1 MNQIFPSP
9 LRLPVSLLLGLTL
22 ALAGWELAG
31 QLSVARWLATLLS
44 PDLTDTSQAVVHFSW
59 LPRLA
64 ICLLAG
70 AALGLAGTLMQ
81 QVLRNPLASPTTLGV
96 ASGAQ
101 LALMMVTLFAPSWLL
116 LGREW
121 IAMAGGCLAMGLVF
135 ALAWRHQLNP
145 VVIVFA
151 GLVINLYL
159 AAISMGLLLF
169 FQEELKG
176 LLVWGSGSLVQNSWS
191 GVSYLLPR
199 LLLAVVLAAVLVRPL
214 AVLELDDASARSLG
228 VSLQHLRF
236 AGLGLAVFVTACVV
250 SVVGL
255 IGFIGLAAPAL
266 VRLLGVRKLAL
277 RLLWAPLLGALLL
290 AATDLLLQSL
300 SRSGSVLIPT
310 GAMTALLGAPLLLW
324 LIPRLGIKSG
334 TPKAN
339 AALLVARHP
348 APARLVGLMLMG
360 LVVAV
365 MASLLFGQGIDGW
378 HWPSWLRWQA
388 QLEWRLP
395 RTLAAGAAGMLLALA
410 GTLLQRV
417 SSNPMASPELLG
429 VSGGTFMGVIA
440 TALLLPALPLPMMLA
455 GGLLGAFGCLL
466 LLLLVNRSHGFQP
479 ERLLVNRSH
488 GFQPERL
495 LLSGIAITALFEP
508 LQAIAL
514 ANGDLRVQQLL
525 SWMSGSTYYVTLP
538 IAGGLVVLA
547 LTLLAACLLLSRWL
561 DLLPMGPAVAA
572 ALGIRLNRA
581 QLAILLLVA
590 VLTASATLV
599 VGPLS
604 FVGLLAPH
612 MAKLM
617 GLVRARWHL
626 LGAAVSGALLM
637 VSADWIGQQ
646 ILFPQEVPVGLVSTL
661 LGGAYFM
668 WCLRRL

>member
-1 MNQIFPSP
+1 MKHIFPSP
-9 LRLPVSLLLGLTL
+9 LQRPTSILLGLTL
-22 ALAGWELAG
+22 SLACWELAR
-31 QLSVARWLATLLS
+31 QLPGALWWQTLFAPNLDDAR
-44 PDLTDTSQAVVHFSW
+44 QAVVHFSW
-59 LPRLA
+59 LPRLTVT
-64 ICLLAG
+64 LLAG

-121 IAMAGGCLAMGLVF
+121 IAMAGGSLAMALVF
-135 ALAWRHQLNP
+135 ALAWRRQLNP

-176 LLVWGSGSLVQNSWS
+176 LLVWGSGSLAQNSWN

-199 LLLAVVLAAVLVRPL
+199 LLVAGGLAAVLVRPL

-228 VSLQHLRF
+228 VSLQSLRL

-255 IGFIGLAAPAL
+255 IGFIGLAAPAM
-266 VRLLGVRKLAL
+266 VRLLGIRQLGQ
-277 RLLWAPLLGALLL
+277 RLLWAPVLGALLL
-290 AATDLLLQSL
+290 AATDLLLQSV
-300 SRSGSVLIPT
+300 SRFWPMLIPT

-324 LIPRLGIKSG
+324 LIPRLSLKSG
-334 TPKAN
+334 TPKASTV
-339 AALLVARHP
+339 LLVARHP
-348 APARLVGLMLMG
+348 APTRLITLLLLGLG
-360 LVVAV
+360 LAIIG
-365 MASLLFGQGIDGW
+365 SLLFGQGMHGW
-378 HWPSWLRWQA
+378 SWPSWLRWQA

-395 RTLAAGAAGMLLALA
+395 RTLAAGAAGILLALA

-417 SSNPMASPELLG
+417 SNNPMASPELLG

-440 TALLLPALPLPMMLA
+440 TALLLPALPLPMMLL

-466 LLLLVNRSHGFQP
+466 LLVLVNRKHGFQP
-479 ERLLVNRSH
+479 ERI
-488 GFQPERL
+488 

-514 ANGDLRVQQLL
+514 ANGDMRVQQLL

-538 IAGGLVVLA
+538 VAYGLVMLAVLM
-547 LTLLAACLLLSRWL
+547 LAACLLISRWL
-561 DLLPMGPAVAA
+561 DLLPMGPALAT

-626 LGAAVSGALLM
+626 LGAAASGALLM

-646 ILFPQEVPVGLVSTL
+646 ILFPQDVPVGLVSTL

>member
-1 MNQIFPSP
+1 MRSSLSSP
-9 LRLPVSLLLGLTL
+9 LLRPGLCLLVLTLGL
-22 ALAGWELAG
+22 ACAELAR
-31 QLSVARWLATLLS
+31 QLPGALWWQALFSPELDDAR
-44 PDLTDTSQAVVHFSW
+44 QAVVHFSW

-101 LALMMVTLFAPSWLL
+101 LALMMVTLLAPSWLL
-116 LGREW
+116 IGREW
-121 IAMAGGCLAMGLVF
+121 IAMAGGSLAMGLVF
-135 ALAWRHQLNP
+135 ALAWRRQLNP

-176 LLVWGSGSLVQNSWS
+176 LLVWGSGSLAQNSWS
-191 GVSYLLPR
+191 GVGYLLPR
-199 LLLAVVLAAVLVRPL
+199 LLLAAMLAAVLVRPL

-228 VSLQHLRF
+228 VSLKHLRF
-236 AGLGLAVFVTACVV
+236 TGLGLAVFITACVV

-255 IGFIGLAAPAL
+255 IGFIGLAAPAM
-266 VRLLGVRKLAL
+266 VRLLGVRKLAQ
-277 RLLWAPLLGALLL
+277 RLLWAPILGALLL
-290 AATDLLLQSL
+290 AATDLLLQTL
-300 SRSGSVLIPT
+300 SRFWPVLIPT

-324 LIPRLGIKSG
+324 LIPRLGIKQSA
-334 TPKAN
+334 PKAN
-339 AALLVARHP
+339 SSLLLARHP
-348 APARLVGLMLMG
+348 APTRLVGLMVLG
-360 LVVAV
+360 LAAAV
-365 MASLLFGQGIDGW
+365 IASLLFGQGMGGW
-378 HWPSWLRWQA
+378 GWPSWLRWQA

-395 RTLAAGAAGMLLALA
+395 RTLAAGAAGVLLALA

-417 SSNPMASPELLG
+417 SNNPMASPELLG

-440 TALLLPALPLPMMLA
+440 AALLLPALPLPMMLL
-455 GGLLGAFGCLL
+455 GGLVGAFACLL
-466 LLLLVNRSHGFQP
+466 LLVLINRRNGFQP
-479 ERLLVNRSH
+479 ERI
-488 GFQPERL
+488 

-525 SWMSGSTYYVTLP
+525 SWMSGSTYYVTQPVAL
-538 IAGGLVVLA
+538 ALVVLA
-547 LTLLAACLLLSRWL
+547 LLMLAACLLASRWL
-561 DLLPMGPAVAA
+561 DLMPMGPAVAT
-572 ALGIRLNRA
+572 ALGIHLGRA
-581 QLAILLLVA
+581 QLTILLLVA
-590 VLTASATLV
+590 VLTASATMV
-599 VGPLS
+599 IGPLS
-604 FVGLLAPH
+604 FAGLLAPH
-612 MAKLM
+612 LARLM

-626 LGAAVSGALLM
+626 LGAAGCGALLM

>member
-1 MNQIFPSP
+1 MSSSLSSP
-9 LRLPVSLLLGLTL
+9 LLRPGLCLLVLTLGL
-22 ALAGWELAG
+22 ACAELAR
-31 QLSVARWLATLLS
+31 QLPGALWWQALFSPELDDAR
-44 PDLTDTSQAVVHFSW
+44 QAVVHFSW

-101 LALMMVTLFAPSWLL
+101 LALMMVTLLAPSWLL
-116 LGREW
+116 IGREW
-121 IAMAGGCLAMGLVF
+121 IAMAGGSLAMGLVF
-135 ALAWRHQLNP
+135 ALAWRRQLNP

-176 LLVWGSGSLVQNSWS
+176 LLVWGSGSLAQNSWS
-191 GVSYLLPR
+191 GVGYLLPR
-199 LLLAVVLAAVLVRPL
+199 LLLAAMLAAVLVRPL

-228 VSLQHLRF
+228 VSLKHLRF
-236 AGLGLAVFVTACVV
+236 AGLGLAVFITACVV

-255 IGFIGLAAPAL
+255 IGFIGLAAPAM
-266 VRLLGVRKLAL
+266 VRLLGVRKLAQ
-277 RLLWAPLLGALLL
+277 RLLWAPILGALLL
-290 AATDLLLQSL
+290 AATDLLLQTL
-300 SRSGSVLIPT
+300 SRFWPVLIPT

-324 LIPRLGIKSG
+324 LIPRLGIKQSA
-334 TPKAN
+334 PKAN
-339 AALLVARHP
+339 SSLLLARHP
-348 APARLVGLMLMG
+348 APTRLVGLMVLG
-360 LVVAV
+360 LAAAV
-365 MASLLFGQGIDGW
+365 IASLLFGQGMDGW
-378 HWPSWLRWQA
+378 GWPSWLRWQA

-395 RTLAAGAAGMLLALA
+395 RTLAAGAAGVLLALA

-417 SSNPMASPELLG
+417 SNNPMASPELLG

-440 TALLLPALPLPMMLA
+440 AALLLPALPLPMMLL
-455 GGLLGAFGCLL
+455 GGLVGAFACLL
-466 LLLLVNRSHGFQP
+466 LLVLINRRNGFQP
-479 ERLLVNRSH
+479 ERI
-488 GFQPERL
+488 

-525 SWMSGSTYYVTLP
+525 SWMSGSTYYVTQPVAL
-538 IAGGLVVLA
+538 ALVVLA
-547 LTLLAACLLLSRWL
+547 LLMLAACLLASRWL
-561 DLLPMGPAVAA
+561 DLMPMGPAVAT
-572 ALGIRLNRA
+572 ALGIRLSRA
-581 QLAILLLVA
+581 QLTILLLVA
-590 VLTASATLV
+590 VLTASATMV
-599 VGPLS
+599 IGPLS
-604 FVGLLAPH
+604 FAGLLAPH
-612 MAKLM
+612 LARLM

-626 LGAAVSGALLM
+626 LGAAGCGALLM

>member
-1 MNQIFPSP
+1 MNH
-9 LRLPVSLLLGLTL
+9 LLTASLLRPGLCLLLLTGV
-22 ALAGWELAG
+22 LAGWDLAH
-31 QLSVARWLATLLS
+31 QLPDAPWWQAIFSPNLDDAR
-44 PDLTDTSQAVVHFSW
+44 QAVIHFSW
-59 LPRLA
+59 LPRLVV
-64 ICLLAG
+64 CLLAG

-116 LGREW
+116 IGREW
-121 IAMAGGCLAMGLVF
+121 IAMAGGSLAMALVF
-135 ALAWRHQLNP
+135 ALAWRRQLNP

-176 LLVWGSGSLVQNSWS
+176 LLVWGSGSLAQNSWS

-199 LLLAVVLAAVLVRPL
+199 LLVAVVLAALLVRPL

-228 VSLQHLRF
+228 VSLKQLRF
-236 AGLGLAVFVTACVV
+236 AGLGLAVFITACVV

-255 IGFIGLAAPAL
+255 IGFIGLAAPVM
-266 VRLLGVRKLAL
+266 VRMLGVRQLGL
-277 RLLWAPLLGALLL
+277 RLLWAPVLGALLL

-300 SRSGSVLIPT
+300 TRFWPVLIPT

-324 LIPRLGIKSG
+324 LIPRLSFKA
-334 TPKAN
+334 TPRATVG
-339 AALLVARHP
+339 LVVARHP
-348 APARLVGLMLMG
+348 APARFIAILVAG
-360 LVVAV
+360 LVVV
-365 MASLLFGQGIDGW
+365 MLASLLFGQGMNGW
-378 HWPSWLRWQA
+378 GWPSWFRWQA

-395 RTLAAGAAGMLLALA
+395 RALAAGAAGVLLALA

-417 SSNPMASPELLG
+417 SNNSMASPELLG

-440 TALLLPALPLPMMLA
+440 TALLLPALPLPMMLL
-455 GGLLGAFGCLL
+455 GGLIGAFGCLL
-466 LLLLVNRSHGFQP
+466 LLVLVNRKHGFQP
-479 ERLLVNRSH
+479 ERI
-488 GFQPERL
+488 

-525 SWMSGSTYYVTLP
+525 SWMSGSTYYVTP
-538 IAGGLVVLA
+538 PVAYGLTGLA
-547 LTLLAACLLLSRWL
+547 LLMLAACLLVSRWL
-561 DLLPMGPAVAA
+561 DLMPMGPAVAT

-581 QLAILLLVA
+581 QLIILLLVA
-590 VLTASATLV
+590 VLTASATMV
-599 VGPLS
+599 IGPLS
-604 FVGLLAPH
+604 FAGLLAPH

-626 LGAAVSGALLM
+626 LGAAGCGALLM
-637 VSADWIGQQ
+637 VLADWVGQQ

>member
-1 MNQIFPSP
+1 MRSSLSSP
-9 LRLPVSLLLGLTL
+9 LLRPGLCLLVLTLGL
-22 ALAGWELAG
+22 ACAELAR
-31 QLSVARWLATLLS
+31 QLPGALWWQALFSPELDDAR
-44 PDLTDTSQAVVHFSW
+44 QAVVHFSW

-101 LALMMVTLFAPSWLL
+101 LALMMVTLLAPSWLL
-116 LGREW
+116 IGREW
-121 IAMAGGCLAMGLVF
+121 IAMAGGSLAMGLVF
-135 ALAWRHQLNP
+135 ALAWRRQLNP

-176 LLVWGSGSLVQNSWS
+176 LLVWGSGSLAQNSWS
-191 GVSYLLPR
+191 GVGYLLPR
-199 LLLAVVLAAVLVRPL
+199 LLLAAMLAAVLVRPL

-228 VSLQHLRF
+228 VSLKHLRF
-236 AGLGLAVFVTACVV
+236 AGLGLAVFITACVV

-255 IGFIGLAAPAL
+255 IGFIGLAAPAM
-266 VRLLGVRKLAL
+266 VRLLGVRKLAQ
-277 RLLWAPLLGALLL
+277 RLLWAPILGALLL
-290 AATDLLLQSL
+290 AATDLLLQTL
-300 SRSGSVLIPT
+300 SRFWPVLIPT

-324 LIPRLGIKSG
+324 LIPRLGIKQSA
-334 TPKAN
+334 PKAN
-339 AALLVARHP
+339 SSLLLARHP
-348 APARLVGLMLMG
+348 APTRLVGLMVLG
-360 LVVAV
+360 LAAAV
-365 MASLLFGQGIDGW
+365 IASLLFGQGMGGW
-378 HWPSWLRWQA
+378 GWPSWLRWQA

-395 RTLAAGAAGMLLALA
+395 RTLAAGAAGVLLALA

-417 SSNPMASPELLG
+417 SNNPMASPELLG

-440 TALLLPALPLPMMLA
+440 AALLLPALPLPMMLL
-455 GGLLGAFGCLL
+455 GGLVGAFACLL
-466 LLLLVNRSHGFQP
+466 LLVLINRRNGFQP
-479 ERLLVNRSH
+479 ERI
-488 GFQPERL
+488 

-525 SWMSGSTYYVTLP
+525 SWMSGSTYYVTQPVAL
-538 IAGGLVVLA
+538 ALVVLA
-547 LTLLAACLLLSRWL
+547 LLMLAACLLVSRWL
-561 DLLPMGPAVAA
+561 DLMPMGPAVAT
-572 ALGIRLNRA
+572 ALGIHLGRA
-581 QLAILLLVA
+581 QLTILLLVA
-590 VLTASATLV
+590 VLTASATMV
-599 VGPLS
+599 IGPLS
-604 FVGLLAPH
+604 FAGLLAPH
-612 MAKLM
+612 LARLM

-626 LGAAVSGALLM
+626 LGAAGCGALLM

-646 ILFPQEVPVGLVSTL
+646 ILFPLEVPVGLVSTL

>member
-1 MNQIFPSP
+1 MRSSLSSP
-9 LRLPVSLLLGLTL
+9 LLRPGLCLLVLTLGL
-22 ALAGWELAG
+22 ACAELAR
-31 QLSVARWLATLLS
+31 QLPGALWWQALFSPELDDAR
-44 PDLTDTSQAVVHFSW
+44 QAVVHFSW

-101 LALMMVTLFAPSWLL
+101 LALMMVTLLAPSWLL
-116 LGREW
+116 IGREW
-121 IAMAGGCLAMGLVF
+121 IAMAGGSLAMGLVF
-135 ALAWRHQLNP
+135 ALAWRRQLNP

-176 LLVWGSGSLVQNSWS
+176 LLVWGSGSLAQNSWI
-191 GVSYLLPR
+191 GVGYLLPR
-199 LLLAVVLAAVLVRPL
+199 LLLAAMLAAVLVRPL

-228 VSLQHLRF
+228 VSLKHLRL

-255 IGFIGLAAPAL
+255 IGFIGLAAPAM
-266 VRLLGVRKLAL
+266 VRLLGVRKLAQ
-277 RLLWAPLLGALLL
+277 RLLWAPILGALLL
-290 AATDLLLQSL
+290 AATDLLLQTL
-300 SRSGSVLIPT
+300 SRFWPVLIPT

-324 LIPRLGIKSG
+324 LIPRLGIKQSA
-334 TPKAN
+334 PKAN
-339 AALLVARHP
+339 SSLQLARHP
-348 APARLVGLMLMG
+348 APTRLVGLMVLG
-360 LVVAV
+360 LAAAV
-365 MASLLFGQGIDGW
+365 IASLLFGQGMGGW
-378 HWPSWLRWQA
+378 GWPSWLRWQA

-395 RTLAAGAAGMLLALA
+395 RTLAAGAAGVLLALA

-417 SSNPMASPELLG
+417 SNNPMASPELLG

-440 TALLLPALPLPMMLA
+440 AALLLPALPLPMMLL
-455 GGLLGAFGCLL
+455 GGLVGAFACLL
-466 LLLLVNRSHGFQP
+466 LLVLINRRNGFQP
-479 ERLLVNRSH
+479 ERI
-488 GFQPERL
+488 

-525 SWMSGSTYYVTLP
+525 SWMSGSTYYVTQPVAL
-538 IAGGLVVLA
+538 ALVVLA
-547 LTLLAACLLLSRWL
+547 LLMLAACLLVSRWL
-561 DLLPMGPAVAA
+561 DLMPMGPAVAT
-572 ALGIRLNRA
+572 ALGIHLGRA
-581 QLAILLLVA
+581 QLTILLLVA
-590 VLTASATLV
+590 VLTASATMV
-599 VGPLS
+599 IGPLS
-604 FVGLLAPH
+604 FAGLLAPH
-612 MAKLM
+612 LARLM

-626 LGAAVSGALLM
+626 LGAAGCGALLM

>member
-1 MNQIFPSP
+1 MSSSLSSP
-9 LRLPVSLLLGLTL
+9 LLRPGLCLLVLTLGL
-22 ALAGWELAG
+22 ACAELAR
-31 QLSVARWLATLLS
+31 QLPGALWWQALFSPELDDAR
-44 PDLTDTSQAVVHFSW
+44 QAVVHFSW

-101 LALMMVTLFAPSWLL
+101 LALMMVTLLAPSWLL
-116 LGREW
+116 IGREW
-121 IAMAGGCLAMGLVF
+121 IAMAGGSLAMGLVF
-135 ALAWRHQLNP
+135 ALAWRRQLNP

-176 LLVWGSGSLVQNSWS
+176 LLVWGSGSLAQNSWS
-191 GVSYLLPR
+191 GVGYLLPR
-199 LLLAVVLAAVLVRPL
+199 LLLAAMLAAVLVRPL

-228 VSLQHLRF
+228 VSLKHLRF
-236 AGLGLAVFVTACVV
+236 AGLGLAVFITACVV

-255 IGFIGLAAPAL
+255 IGFIGLAAPAM
-266 VRLLGVRKLAL
+266 VRLLGVRKLAQ
-277 RLLWAPLLGALLL
+277 RLLWAPILGALLL
-290 AATDLLLQSL
+290 AATDLLLQTL
-300 SRSGSVLIPT
+300 SRFWPVLIPT

-324 LIPRLGIKSG
+324 LIPRLGIKQSA
-334 TPKAN
+334 PKAN
-339 AALLVARHP
+339 SSLLLARHP
-348 APARLVGLMLMG
+348 APTRLVGLMVLG
-360 LVVAV
+360 LAAAV
-365 MASLLFGQGIDGW
+365 IASLLFGQGMGGW
-378 HWPSWLRWQA
+378 GWPSWLRWQA

-395 RTLAAGAAGMLLALA
+395 RTLAAGAAGVLLALA

-417 SSNPMASPELLG
+417 SNNPMASPELLG

-440 TALLLPALPLPMMLA
+440 AALLLPALPLPMMLL
-455 GGLLGAFGCLL
+455 GGLVGAFACLL
-466 LLLLVNRSHGFQP
+466 LLVLINRRNGFQP
-479 ERLLVNRSH
+479 ERI
-488 GFQPERL
+488 
-495 LLSGIAITALFEP
+495 LLSGIAITALLEP

-525 SWMSGSTYYVTLP
+525 SWMSGSTYYVTQPVAL
-538 IAGGLVVLA
+538 ALVVLA
-547 LTLLAACLLLSRWL
+547 LLMLAACLLASRWL
-561 DLLPMGPAVAA
+561 DLMPMGPAVAT
-572 ALGIRLNRA
+572 ALGIHLGRA
-581 QLAILLLVA
+581 QLTILLLVA
-590 VLTASATLV
+590 VLTASATMV
-599 VGPLS
+599 IGPLS
-604 FVGLLAPH
+604 FAGLLAPH
-612 MAKLM
+612 LARLM

-626 LGAAVSGALLM
+626 LGAAGCGALLM

-646 ILFPQEVPVGLVSTL
+646 ILFPQEVPVGVVSTL

>member
-1 MNQIFPSP
+1 MKHLFPSP
-9 LRLPVSLLLGLTL
+9 LQRPTLILLGLTL
-22 ALAGWELAG
+22 SLACWELAR
-31 QLSVARWLATLLS
+31 QLPGALWWQTLFAPNLDDAR
-44 PDLTDTSQAVVHFSW
+44 QAVVHFSW
-59 LPRLA
+59 LPRLTVT
-64 ICLLAG
+64 LLAG

-121 IAMAGGCLAMGLVF
+121 IAMAGGSLAMALVF
-135 ALAWRHQLNP
+135 ALSWRRQLNP

-176 LLVWGSGSLVQNSWS
+176 LLVWGSGSLAQNSWS
-191 GVSYLLPR
+191 GVHYLLPR
-199 LLLAVVLAAVLVRPL
+199 LLVAVGLAAALVRPL

-228 VSLQHLRF
+228 VSLQHLRL

-255 IGFIGLAAPAL
+255 IGFIGLAAPAM
-266 VRLLGVRKLAL
+266 VRLLGIRQLGQ
-277 RLLWAPLLGALLL
+277 RLLWAPVLGALLL
-290 AATDLLLQSL
+290 AVTDLLLQSV
-300 SRSGSVLIPT
+300 SRFWPMLIPT

-324 LIPRLGIKSG
+324 LIPRLSLKSG
-334 TPKAN
+334 TPKASTG
-339 AALLVARHP
+339 LLVARHP
-348 APARLVGLMLMG
+348 APTRLITLLLLGLG
-360 LVVAV
+360 LAIIG
-365 MASLLFGQGIDGW
+365 SLLFGQGMHGW
-378 HWPSWLRWQA
+378 SWPSWLRWQA

-395 RTLAAGAAGMLLALA
+395 RTLAAGAAGVLLALA

-417 SSNPMASPELLG
+417 SNNPMASPELLG

-440 TALLLPALPLPMMLA
+440 TALLLPALPLPMMLL
-455 GGLLGAFGCLL
+455 GGLIGAFGCLL
-466 LLLLVNRSHGFQP
+466 LLVLVNRKHGFQP
-479 ERLLVNRSH
+479 ERI
-488 GFQPERL
+488 

-514 ANGDLRVQQLL
+514 ANGDMRVQQLL

-538 IAGGLVVLA
+538 VAYGLVGLAVLM
-547 LTLLAACLLLSRWL
+547 LAACLLISRWL
-561 DLLPMGPAVAA
+561 DLLPMGPALAT

-626 LGAAVSGALLM
+626 LGAAASGALLM

-646 ILFPQEVPVGLVSTL
+646 ILFPQDVPVGLVSTL

>member
-1 MNQIFPSP
+1 MSSSLSSP
-9 LRLPVSLLLGLTL
+9 LLRPGLCLLVLTLGL
-22 ALAGWELAG
+22 ACAELAR
-31 QLSVARWLATLLS
+31 QLPGALWWQALFSPELDDAR
-44 PDLTDTSQAVVHFSW
+44 QAVVHFSW

-101 LALMMVTLFAPSWLL
+101 LALMMVTLLAPSWLL
-116 LGREW
+116 IGREW
-121 IAMAGGCLAMGLVF
+121 IAMAGGSLAMGLVF
-135 ALAWRHQLNP
+135 ALAWRRQLNP

-176 LLVWGSGSLVQNSWS
+176 LLVWGSGSLAQNSWS
-191 GVSYLLPR
+191 GVGYLLPR
-199 LLLAVVLAAVLVRPL
+199 LLLAAMLAVVLVRPL

-228 VSLQHLRF
+228 VSLKHLRF
-236 AGLGLAVFVTACVV
+236 AGLGLAVFITACVV

-255 IGFIGLAAPAL
+255 IGFIGLAAPAM
-266 VRLLGVRKLAL
+266 VRLLGVRKLAQ
-277 RLLWAPLLGALLL
+277 RLLWALILGALLL
-290 AATDLLLQSL
+290 AATDLLLQTL
-300 SRSGSVLIPT
+300 SRFWPVLIPT

-324 LIPRLGIKSG
+324 LIPRLGIKQSA
-334 TPKAN
+334 PKAN
-339 AALLVARHP
+339 SSLLLARHP
-348 APARLVGLMLMG
+348 APTRLVGLMVLG
-360 LVVAV
+360 LAAAV
-365 MASLLFGQGIDGW
+365 IASLLFGQGMGGW

-395 RTLAAGAAGMLLALA
+395 RTLAAGAAGVLLALA

-417 SSNPMASPELLG
+417 SNNPMASPELLG

-440 TALLLPALPLPMMLA
+440 AALLLPALPLPMMLL
-455 GGLLGAFGCLL
+455 GGLVGAFACLL
-466 LLLLVNRSHGFQP
+466 LLVLINRRNGFQP
-479 ERLLVNRSH
+479 ERI
-488 GFQPERL
+488 

-525 SWMSGSTYYVTLP
+525 SWMSGSTYYVTQPVAL
-538 IAGGLVVLA
+538 ALVVLA
-547 LTLLAACLLLSRWL
+547 LLMLAACLLVSRWL
-561 DLLPMGPAVAA
+561 DLMPMGPAVAT
-572 ALGIRLNRA
+572 ALGIHLGRA
-581 QLAILLLVA
+581 QLTILLLVA
-590 VLTASATLV
+590 VLTASATMV
-599 VGPLS
+599 IGPLS
-604 FVGLLAPH
+604 FAGLLAPH
-612 MAKLM
+612 LARLM

-626 LGAAVSGALLM
+626 LGAAGCGALLM

>member
-1 MNQIFPSP
+1 MSSSLSSP
-9 LRLPVSLLLGLTL
+9 LLRPGLCLLVLTLGLACT
-22 ALAGWELAG
+22 ELAR
-31 QLSVARWLATLLS
+31 QLPGALWWQALFSPELDDAR
-44 PDLTDTSQAVVHFSW
+44 QAVVHFSW

-101 LALMMVTLFAPSWLL
+101 LALMMVTLLAPSWLL
-116 LGREW
+116 IGREW
-121 IAMAGGCLAMGLVF
+121 IAMAGGSLAMGLVF
-135 ALAWRHQLNP
+135 ALAWRRQLNP

-176 LLVWGSGSLVQNSWS
+176 LLVWGSGSLAQNSWS
-191 GVSYLLPR
+191 GVGYLLPR
-199 LLLAVVLAAVLVRPL
+199 LLLAAMLAAVLVRPL

-228 VSLQHLRF
+228 VSLKHLRL

-255 IGFIGLAAPAL
+255 IGFIGLAAPAM
-266 VRLLGVRKLAL
+266 VRLLGVRKLAQ
-277 RLLWAPLLGALLL
+277 RLLWAPILGALLL
-290 AATDLLLQSL
+290 AATDLLLQTL
-300 SRSGSVLIPT
+300 SWFWPVLIPT

-324 LIPRLGIKSG
+324 LIPRLGIKQSA
-334 TPKAN
+334 PKAN
-339 AALLVARHP
+339 SSLQLARHP
-348 APARLVGLMLMG
+348 APTRLVGLMVLG
-360 LVVAV
+360 LAAAV
-365 MASLLFGQGIDGW
+365 IASLLFGQGMGGW
-378 HWPSWLRWQA
+378 GWPSWLRWQA

-395 RTLAAGAAGMLLALA
+395 RTLAAGAAGVLLALA

-417 SSNPMASPELLG
+417 SNNPMASPELLG

-440 TALLLPALPLPMMLA
+440 AALLLPALPLPMMLL
-455 GGLLGAFGCLL
+455 GGLVGAFACLL
-466 LLLLVNRSHGFQP
+466 LLVLINRRNGFQP
-479 ERLLVNRSH
+479 ERI
-488 GFQPERL
+488 

-525 SWMSGSTYYVTLP
+525 SWMSGSTYYVTQPVAL
-538 IAGGLVVLA
+538 ALVVLA
-547 LTLLAACLLLSRWL
+547 LLMLAACLLVSRWL
-561 DLLPMGPAVAA
+561 DLMPMGPAVAT
-572 ALGIRLNRA
+572 ALGIHLGRA
-581 QLAILLLVA
+581 QLTILLLVA
-590 VLTASATLV
+590 VLTASATMV
-599 VGPLS
+599 IGPLS
-604 FVGLLAPH
+604 FAGLLAPH
-612 MAKLM
+612 LARLM

-626 LGAAVSGALLM
+626 LGAAGCGALLM

>member
-1 MNQIFPSP
+1 MRSSLSSP
-9 LRLPVSLLLGLTL
+9 LLRPGLCLLVLTLGL
-22 ALAGWELAG
+22 ACAELAR
-31 QLSVARWLATLLS
+31 QLPGALWWQALFSPELDDAR
-44 PDLTDTSQAVVHFSW
+44 QAVVHFSW

-101 LALMMVTLFAPSWLL
+101 LALMMVTLLAPSWLL
-116 LGREW
+116 IGREW
-121 IAMAGGCLAMGLVF
+121 IAMAGGSLAMGLVF
-135 ALAWRHQLNP
+135 ALAWRRQLNP

-176 LLVWGSGSLVQNSWS
+176 LLVWGSGSLAQNSWS
-191 GVSYLLPR
+191 GVGYLLPR
-199 LLLAVVLAAVLVRPL
+199 LLLAAMLAVVLVRPL

-228 VSLQHLRF
+228 VSLKHLRF

-255 IGFIGLAAPAL
+255 IGFIGLAAPAM
-266 VRLLGVRKLAL
+266 VRLLGVRKLAQ
-277 RLLWAPLLGALLL
+277 RLLWAPILGALLL
-290 AATDLLLQSL
+290 AATDLLLQTL
-300 SRSGSVLIPT
+300 SRFWPVLIPT

-324 LIPRLGIKSG
+324 LIPRLGIKQSA
-334 TPKAN
+334 PKAN
-339 AALLVARHP
+339 SSLLLARHP
-348 APARLVGLMLMG
+348 APTRLVGLMVLG
-360 LVVAV
+360 LAVAV
-365 MASLLFGQGIDGW
+365 IASLLFGQGMGGW
-378 HWPSWLRWQA
+378 GWPSWLRWQA

-395 RTLAAGAAGMLLALA
+395 RTLAAGAAGVLLALA

-417 SSNPMASPELLG
+417 SNNPMASPELLG

-440 TALLLPALPLPMMLA
+440 AALLLPALPLPMLLL
-455 GGLLGAFGCLL
+455 GGLVGAFACLL
-466 LLLLVNRSHGFQP
+466 LLVLINRRNGFQP
-479 ERLLVNRSH
+479 ERI
-488 GFQPERL
+488 

-525 SWMSGSTYYVTLP
+525 SWMSGSTYYVTQPVAL
-538 IAGGLVVLA
+538 ALVVLA
-547 LTLLAACLLLSRWL
+547 LLMLAACLLVSRWL
-561 DLLPMGPAVAA
+561 DLMPMGPAVAT
-572 ALGIRLNRA
+572 ALGIHLGRA
-581 QLAILLLVA
+581 QLTILLLVA
-590 VLTASATLV
+590 VLTASATMV
-599 VGPLS
+599 IGPLS
-604 FVGLLAPH
+604 FAGLLAPH
-612 MAKLM
+612 LARLM

-626 LGAAVSGALLM
+626 LGAAGCGALLM

>member
-1 MNQIFPSP
+1 MRSSLSSP
-9 LRLPVSLLLGLTL
+9 LLRPGLCLLVLTLGL
-22 ALAGWELAG
+22 ACAELAR
-31 QLSVARWLATLLS
+31 QLPGALWWQALFSPELDDAR
-44 PDLTDTSQAVVHFSW
+44 QAVVHFSW

-101 LALMMVTLFAPSWLL
+101 LALMMVTLLAPSWLL
-116 LGREW
+116 IGREW
-121 IAMAGGCLAMGLVF
+121 IAMAGGSLAMGLVF
-135 ALAWRHQLNP
+135 ALAWRRQLNP

-176 LLVWGSGSLVQNSWS
+176 LLVWGSGSLAQNSWS
-191 GVSYLLPR
+191 GVGYLLPR
-199 LLLAVVLAAVLVRPL
+199 LLLAAMLATVLVRPL

-228 VSLQHLRF
+228 VSLKHLRL
-236 AGLGLAVFVTACVV
+236 AGLGLAVFITACVV

-255 IGFIGLAAPAL
+255 IGFIGLAAPAM
-266 VRLLGVRKLAL
+266 VRLLGVRKLTQ
-277 RLLWAPLLGALLL
+277 RLLWAPILGALLL
-290 AATDLLLQSL
+290 AATDLLLQTL
-300 SRSGSVLIPT
+300 SRFWPVLIPT

-324 LIPRLGIKSG
+324 LIPRLGIKQSA
-334 TPKAN
+334 PKAN
-339 AALLVARHP
+339 SSLQLARHP
-348 APARLVGLMLMG
+348 APTRLVGLMVLG
-360 LVVAV
+360 LAAAV
-365 MASLLFGQGIDGW
+365 IASLLFGQGMGGW
-378 HWPSWLRWQA
+378 GWPSWLRWQA

-395 RTLAAGAAGMLLALA
+395 RTLAAGAAGVLLALA

-417 SSNPMASPELLG
+417 SNNPMASPELLG

-440 TALLLPALPLPMMLA
+440 AALLLPALPLPMMLL
-455 GGLLGAFGCLL
+455 GGLVGAFACLL
-466 LLLLVNRSHGFQP
+466 LLVLINRRNGFQP
-479 ERLLVNRSH
+479 ERI
-488 GFQPERL
+488 

-525 SWMSGSTYYVTLP
+525 SWMSGSTYYVTQPVAL
-538 IAGGLVVLA
+538 ALVVLA
-547 LTLLAACLLLSRWL
+547 LLMLAACLLVSRWL
-561 DLLPMGPAVAA
+561 DLMPMGPAVAT
-572 ALGIRLNRA
+572 ALGIHLGRA
-581 QLAILLLVA
+581 QLTILLLVA
-590 VLTASATLV
+590 VLTASATMV
-599 VGPLS
+599 IGPLS
-604 FVGLLAPH
+604 FAGLLAPH
-612 MAKLM
+612 LARLM

-626 LGAAVSGALLM
+626 LGAAGCGALLM

>member
-1 MNQIFPSP
+1 MRSSLSSP
-9 LRLPVSLLLGLTL
+9 LLRPGLCLLVLTLGL
-22 ALAGWELAG
+22 ACAELAR
-31 QLSVARWLATLLS
+31 QLPGALWWQALFSPELDDAR
-44 PDLTDTSQAVVHFSW
+44 QAVVHFSW

-101 LALMMVTLFAPSWLL
+101 LALMMVTLLAPSWLL
-116 LGREW
+116 IWREW
-121 IAMAGGCLAMGLVF
+121 IAMAGGSLAMGLVF
-135 ALAWRHQLNP
+135 ALAWRRQLNP

-169 FQEELKG
+169 FLEELKG
-176 LLVWGSGSLVQNSWS
+176 LLVWGSGSLAQNSWI
-191 GVSYLLPR
+191 GVGYLLPR
-199 LLLAVVLAAVLVRPL
+199 LLLAAMLAAVLVRPL

-228 VSLQHLRF
+228 VSLKHLRL

-255 IGFIGLAAPAL
+255 IGFIGLAAPAM
-266 VRLLGVRKLAL
+266 VRLLGVRKLAQ
-277 RLLWAPLLGALLL
+277 RLLWAPILGALLL
-290 AATDLLLQSL
+290 AATDLLLQTL
-300 SRSGSVLIPT
+300 SRFWPVLIPT

-324 LIPRLGIKSG
+324 LIPRLGIKQSA
-334 TPKAN
+334 PKAN
-339 AALLVARHP
+339 SSLQLARHP
-348 APARLVGLMLMG
+348 APTRLVGLMVLG
-360 LVVAV
+360 LAAAV
-365 MASLLFGQGIDGW
+365 IASLLFGQGMGGW
-378 HWPSWLRWQA
+378 GWPSWLRWQA

-395 RTLAAGAAGMLLALA
+395 RTLAAGAAGVLLALA

-417 SSNPMASPELLG
+417 SNNPMASPELLG

-440 TALLLPALPLPMMLA
+440 AALLLPALPLPMMLL
-455 GGLLGAFGCLL
+455 GGLVGAFACLL
-466 LLLLVNRSHGFQP
+466 LLVLVNRRNGFQP
-479 ERLLVNRSH
+479 ERI
-488 GFQPERL
+488 

-525 SWMSGSTYYVTLP
+525 SWMSGSTYYVTQPVAL
-538 IAGGLVVLA
+538 ALVVLA
-547 LTLLAACLLLSRWL
+547 LLMLAACLLVSRWL
-561 DLLPMGPAVAA
+561 DLMPMGPAVAT
-572 ALGIRLNRA
+572 ALGIHLGRA
-581 QLAILLLVA
+581 QLTILLLVA
-590 VLTASATLV
+590 VLTASATMV
-599 VGPLS
+599 IGPLS
-604 FVGLLAPH
+604 FAGLLAPH
-612 MAKLM
+612 LARLM

-626 LGAAVSGALLM
+626 LGAAGCGALLM

>member
-1 MNQIFPSP
+1 MSSSLSSP
-9 LRLPVSLLLGLTL
+9 LLRPGLCLLVLTLGL
-22 ALAGWELAG
+22 ACAELAR
-31 QLSVARWLATLLS
+31 QLPGALWWQALFSPELDDAR
-44 PDLTDTSQAVVHFSW
+44 QAVVHFSW

-101 LALMMVTLFAPSWLL
+101 LALMMVTLLAPSWLL
-116 LGREW
+116 IGREW
-121 IAMAGGCLAMGLVF
+121 IAMAGGSLAMGLVF
-135 ALAWRHQLNP
+135 ALAWRRQLNP

-176 LLVWGSGSLVQNSWS
+176 LLVWGSGSLAQNSWS
-191 GVSYLLPR
+191 GVGYLLPR
-199 LLLAVVLAAVLVRPL
+199 LLLAAMLAAVLVRPL

-228 VSLQHLRF
+228 VSLKHLRF
-236 AGLGLAVFVTACVV
+236 AGLGLAVFITACVV

-255 IGFIGLAAPAL
+255 IGFIGLAAPAM
-266 VRLLGVRKLAL
+266 VRLLGVRKLAQ
-277 RLLWAPLLGALLL
+277 RLLWAPILGALLL
-290 AATDLLLQSL
+290 AATDLLLQTL
-300 SRSGSVLIPT
+300 SRFWPVLIPT

-324 LIPRLGIKSG
+324 LIPRLGFKQSS
-334 TPKAN
+334 PKAN
-339 AALLVARHP
+339 SSLQLARHP
-348 APARLVGLMLMG
+348 APTRLVGLMVLG
-360 LVVAV
+360 LAAAV
-365 MASLLFGQGIDGW
+365 IASLLFGQGMGGW

-395 RTLAAGAAGMLLALA
+395 RTLAAGAAGVLLALA

-417 SSNPMASPELLG
+417 SNNPMASPELLG

-440 TALLLPALPLPMMLA
+440 AALLLPALPLPMMLL
-455 GGLLGAFGCLL
+455 GGLVGAFACLL
-466 LLLLVNRSHGFQP
+466 LLVLINRRNGFQP
-479 ERLLVNRSH
+479 ERI
-488 GFQPERL
+488 

-525 SWMSGSTYYVTLP
+525 SWMSGSTYYVTQPVAL
-538 IAGGLVVLA
+538 ALVVLA
-547 LTLLAACLLLSRWL
+547 LLMLAACLLVSRWL
-561 DLLPMGPAVAA
+561 DLMPMGPAVAT
-572 ALGIRLNRA
+572 ALGIHLGRA
-581 QLAILLLVA
+581 QLTILLLVA
-590 VLTASATLV
+590 VLTASATMV
-599 VGPLS
+599 IGPLS
-604 FVGLLAPH
+604 FAGLLAPH
-612 MAKLM
+612 LARLM

-626 LGAAVSGALLM
+626 LGAAGCGALLM

-668 WCLRRL
+668 WCLRRI

>member
-1 MNQIFPSP
+1 MSSSLSSP
-9 LRLPVSLLLGLTL
+9 LLRPGLCLLVLTLGL
-22 ALAGWELAG
+22 ACAELAR
-31 QLSVARWLATLLS
+31 QLPGALWWQALFSPELDDAR
-44 PDLTDTSQAVVHFSW
+44 QAVVHFSW

-101 LALMMVTLFAPSWLL
+101 LALMMVTLLAPSWLL
-116 LGREW
+116 IGREW
-121 IAMAGGCLAMGLVF
+121 IAMAGGSLAMGLVF
-135 ALAWRHQLNP
+135 ALAWRRQLNP

-176 LLVWGSGSLVQNSWS
+176 LLVWGSGSLAQNNWS
-191 GVSYLLPR
+191 GVGYLLPR
-199 LLLAVVLAAVLVRPL
+199 LLLAAMLAAVLVRPL

-228 VSLQHLRF
+228 VSLKHLRF
-236 AGLGLAVFVTACVV
+236 AGLGLAVFITACVV

-255 IGFIGLAAPAL
+255 IGFIGLAAPAM
-266 VRLLGVRKLAL
+266 VRLLGVRKLAQ
-277 RLLWAPLLGALLL
+277 RLLWAPILGALLL
-290 AATDLLLQSL
+290 AATDLLLQTL
-300 SRSGSVLIPT
+300 SRFWPVLIPT

-324 LIPRLGIKSG
+324 LIPRLGIKQSA
-334 TPKAN
+334 PKAN
-339 AALLVARHP
+339 SSLQLARHP
-348 APARLVGLMLMG
+348 APTRLVGLMVLG
-360 LVVAV
+360 LAAAV
-365 MASLLFGQGIDGW
+365 IASLLFGQGMGGW
-378 HWPSWLRWQA
+378 GWPSWLRWQA

-395 RTLAAGAAGMLLALA
+395 RTLAAGAAGVLLALA

-417 SSNPMASPELLG
+417 SNNPMASPELLG

-440 TALLLPALPLPMMLA
+440 AALLLPALPLPMMLL
-455 GGLLGAFGCLL
+455 GGLVGAFACLL
-466 LLLLVNRSHGFQP
+466 LLVLINRRNGFQP
-479 ERLLVNRSH
+479 ERI
-488 GFQPERL
+488 

-525 SWMSGSTYYVTLP
+525 SWMSGSTYYVTQPVAL
-538 IAGGLVVLA
+538 ALVVLA
-547 LTLLAACLLLSRWL
+547 LLMLAACLLVSRWL
-561 DLLPMGPAVAA
+561 DLMPMGPAVAT
-572 ALGIRLNRA
+572 ALGIHLGRA
-581 QLAILLLVA
+581 QLTILLLVA
-590 VLTASATLV
+590 VLTASATMV
-599 VGPLS
+599 IGPLS
-604 FVGLLAPH
+604 FAGLLAPH
-612 MAKLM
+612 LARLM

-626 LGAAVSGALLM
+626 LGAAGCGALLM

>member
-1 MNQIFPSP
+1 MKHIFPSP
-9 LRLPVSLLLGLTL
+9 LQRPTLILLGLTL
-22 ALAGWELAG
+22 SLACWELAR
-31 QLSVARWLATLLS
+31 QLPGALWWQTLFSPNLDDAR
-44 PDLTDTSQAVVHFSW
+44 QAVVHFSW
-59 LPRLA
+59 LPRLTVT
-64 ICLLAG
+64 LLAG
-70 AALGLAGTLMQ
+70 GALGLAGTLMQ

-101 LALMMVTLFAPSWLL
+101 LALMVVTLFAPSWLL

-121 IAMAGGCLAMGLVF
+121 IAMAGGSLAMALVF
-135 ALAWRHQLNP
+135 ALAWRRQLNP

-176 LLVWGSGSLVQNSWS
+176 LLVWGSGSLAQNSWS
-191 GVSYLLPR
+191 GVHYLLPR
-199 LLLAVVLAAVLVRPL
+199 LLVAGGLAAALVRPL

-228 VSLQHLRF
+228 VSLQSLRL

-255 IGFIGLAAPAL
+255 IGFIGLAAPAM
-266 VRLLGVRKLAL
+266 VRLLGIRQLGQ
-277 RLLWAPLLGALLL
+277 RLLWAPVLGALLL
-290 AATDLLLQSL
+290 AATDLLLQSV
-300 SRSGSVLIPT
+300 SRFWPMLIPT

-324 LIPRLGIKSG
+324 LIPRLSLKSG
-334 TPKAN
+334 TPKASTG
-339 AALLVARHP
+339 LLVARHP
-348 APARLVGLMLMG
+348 APTRLITLLLLGLG
-360 LVVAV
+360 LAIIG
-365 MASLLFGQGIDGW
+365 SLLFGQGMHGW
-378 HWPSWLRWQA
+378 SWPSWLRWQA

-395 RTLAAGAAGMLLALA
+395 RTLAAGAAGVLLALA

-417 SSNPMASPELLG
+417 SNNPMASPELLG

-440 TALLLPALPLPMMLA
+440 TALLLPALPLPMMLL
-455 GGLLGAFGCLL
+455 GGLIGAFGCLL
-466 LLLLVNRSHGFQP
+466 LLVLVNRKHGFQP
-479 ERLLVNRSH
+479 ERI
-488 GFQPERL
+488 

-514 ANGDLRVQQLL
+514 ANGDMRVQQLL

-538 IAGGLVVLA
+538 VAYGLVALAVLM
-547 LTLLAACLLLSRWL
+547 LAACLLISRWL
-561 DLLPMGPAVAA
+561 DLLPMGPALAT

-626 LGAAVSGALLM
+626 LGAAASGALLM

-646 ILFPQEVPVGLVSTL
+646 ILFPQDVPVGLVSTL

>member
-1 MNQIFPSP
+1 MSSSLSSP
-9 LRLPVSLLLGLTL
+9 LLRPGLCLLVLTLGLACAEL
-22 ALAGWELAG
+22 SRQLPGALWWQALFSPELDD
-31 QLSVARWLATLLS
+31 AR
-44 PDLTDTSQAVVHFSW
+44 QAVVHFSW

-101 LALMMVTLFAPSWLL
+101 LALMMVTLLAPSWLL
-116 LGREW
+116 IGREW
-121 IAMAGGCLAMGLVF
+121 IAMAGGSLAMGLVF
-135 ALAWRHQLNP
+135 ALAWRRQLNP

-176 LLVWGSGSLVQNSWS
+176 LLVWGSGSLAQNSWS
-191 GVSYLLPR
+191 GVGYLLPR
-199 LLLAVVLAAVLVRPL
+199 LLLAAMLAAVLVRPL

-228 VSLQHLRF
+228 VSLKHLRF
-236 AGLGLAVFVTACVV
+236 AGLGLAVFITACVV

-255 IGFIGLAAPAL
+255 IGFIGLAAPAM
-266 VRLLGVRKLAL
+266 VRLLGVRKLAQ
-277 RLLWAPLLGALLL
+277 RLLWAPILGALLL
-290 AATDLLLQSL
+290 AATDLLLQTL
-300 SRSGSVLIPT
+300 SRFWPVLIPT

-324 LIPRLGIKSG
+324 LIPRLGIKQSA
-334 TPKAN
+334 PKAN
-339 AALLVARHP
+339 SSLQLARHP
-348 APARLVGLMLMG
+348 APTRLVGLMVLG
-360 LVVAV
+360 LAAAV
-365 MASLLFGQGIDGW
+365 IASLLFGQGMGGW
-378 HWPSWLRWQA
+378 GWPSWLRWQV

-395 RTLAAGAAGMLLALA
+395 RTLAAGAAGVLLALA

-417 SSNPMASPELLG
+417 SNNPMASPELLG

-440 TALLLPALPLPMMLA
+440 VALLLPALPLPMMLL
-455 GGLLGAFGCLL
+455 GGLVGAFACLL
-466 LLLLVNRSHGFQP
+466 LLVLINRRNGFQP
-479 ERLLVNRSH
+479 ERI
-488 GFQPERL
+488 

-525 SWMSGSTYYVTLP
+525 SWMSGSTYYVTQPVAL
-538 IAGGLVVLA
+538 ALVVLA
-547 LTLLAACLLLSRWL
+547 LLMLAACLLVSRWL
-561 DLLPMGPAVAA
+561 DLMPMGPAVAT
-572 ALGIRLNRA
+572 ALGIHLGRA
-581 QLAILLLVA
+581 QLTILLLVA
-590 VLTASATLV
+590 VLTASATMV
-599 VGPLS
+599 IGPLS
-604 FVGLLAPH
+604 FAGLLAPH
-612 MAKLM
+612 LARLM

-626 LGAAVSGALLM
+626 LGAAGCGALLM

>member
-1 MNQIFPSP
+1 MSSSLSSP
-9 LRLPVSLLLGLTL
+9 LLRPGLCLLVLTLGL
-22 ALAGWELAG
+22 ACAELAR
-31 QLSVARWLATLLS
+31 QLPGALWWQALFSPELEDAR
-44 PDLTDTSQAVVHFSW
+44 QAVVHFSW

-101 LALMMVTLFAPSWLL
+101 LALMMVTLLAPSWLL
-116 LGREW
+116 IGREW
-121 IAMAGGCLAMGLVF
+121 IAMAGGSLAMGLVF
-135 ALAWRHQLNP
+135 ALAWRRQLNP

-176 LLVWGSGSLVQNSWS
+176 LLVWGSGSLAQNSWS
-191 GVSYLLPR
+191 GVGYLLPR
-199 LLLAVVLAAVLVRPL
+199 LLLAAMLAAVLVRPL

-228 VSLQHLRF
+228 VSLKHLRL

-255 IGFIGLAAPAL
+255 IGFIGLAAPAM
-266 VRLLGVRKLAL
+266 VRLLGVRKLAQ
-277 RLLWAPLLGALLL
+277 RLLWAPILGALLL
-290 AATDLLLQSL
+290 AATDLLLQTL
-300 SRSGSVLIPT
+300 SRFWPVLIPT

-324 LIPRLGIKSG
+324 LIPRLGIKQSA
-334 TPKAN
+334 PKAN
-339 AALLVARHP
+339 SSLQLARHP
-348 APARLVGLMLMG
+348 APTRLVGLMVLG
-360 LVVAV
+360 LAAAV
-365 MASLLFGQGIDGW
+365 IASLLFGQGMGGW
-378 HWPSWLRWQA
+378 GWPSWLRWQA

-395 RTLAAGAAGMLLALA
+395 RTLAAGAAGVLLALA

-417 SSNPMASPELLG
+417 SNNPMASPELLG

-440 TALLLPALPLPMMLA
+440 AALLLPALPLPMMLL
-455 GGLLGAFGCLL
+455 GGLVGAFACLL
-466 LLLLVNRSHGFQP
+466 LLVLINRRNGFQP
-479 ERLLVNRSH
+479 ERI
-488 GFQPERL
+488 

-525 SWMSGSTYYVTLP
+525 SWMSGSTYYVTQPVAL
-538 IAGGLVVLA
+538 ALVVLA
-547 LTLLAACLLLSRWL
+547 LLMLAACLLVSRWL
-561 DLLPMGPAVAA
+561 DLMPMGPAVAT
-572 ALGIRLNRA
+572 ALGIHLGRA
-581 QLAILLLVA
+581 QLTILLLVA
-590 VLTASATLV
+590 VLTASATMV
-599 VGPLS
+599 IGPLS
-604 FVGLLAPH
+604 FAGLLAPH
-612 MAKLM
+612 LARLM

-626 LGAAVSGALLM
+626 LGAAGSGALLM

>member
-1 MNQIFPSP
+1 MSSSLSSP
-9 LRLPVSLLLGLTL
+9 LLRPGLCLLVLTLGL
-22 ALAGWELAG
+22 ACAELAR
-31 QLSVARWLATLLS
+31 QLPGALWWQALFSPELDDAR
-44 PDLTDTSQAVVHFSW
+44 QAVVHFSW

-101 LALMMVTLFAPSWLL
+101 LALMMVTLLAPSWLL
-116 LGREW
+116 IGREL
-121 IAMAGGCLAMGLVF
+121 IAMAGGSLAMGLVF
-135 ALAWRHQLNP
+135 ALAWRRQLNP

-176 LLVWGSGSLVQNSWS
+176 LLVWGSGSLAQNSWS
-191 GVSYLLPR
+191 GVGYLLPR
-199 LLLAVVLAAVLVRPL
+199 LLLAAMLAAVLVRPL

-228 VSLQHLRF
+228 VSLKHLRF
-236 AGLGLAVFVTACVV
+236 AGLGLAVFITACVV

-255 IGFIGLAAPAL
+255 IGFIGLAAPAM
-266 VRLLGVRKLAL
+266 VRLLGVRKLAQ
-277 RLLWAPLLGALLL
+277 RLLWAPILGALLL
-290 AATDLLLQSL
+290 AATDLLLQTL
-300 SRSGSVLIPT
+300 SRFWPVLIPT

-324 LIPRLGIKSG
+324 LIPRLGIKQSA
-334 TPKAN
+334 PKAN
-339 AALLVARHP
+339 SSLLLARHP
-348 APARLVGLMLMG
+348 APTRLVGLMVLG
-360 LVVAV
+360 LAAAV
-365 MASLLFGQGIDGW
+365 IASLLFGQGMGGW
-378 HWPSWLRWQA
+378 GWPSWLRWQA

-395 RTLAAGAAGMLLALA
+395 RTLAAGAAGVLLALA

-417 SSNPMASPELLG
+417 SNNPMASPELLG

-440 TALLLPALPLPMMLA
+440 AALLLPALPLPMMLL
-455 GGLLGAFGCLL
+455 GGLVGAFACLL
-466 LLLLVNRSHGFQP
+466 LLVLINRRNGFQP
-479 ERLLVNRSH
+479 ERI
-488 GFQPERL
+488 

-525 SWMSGSTYYVTLP
+525 SWMSGSTYYVTQPVAL
-538 IAGGLVVLA
+538 ALVVLA
-547 LTLLAACLLLSRWL
+547 LLMLAACLLVSRWL
-561 DLLPMGPAVAA
+561 DLMPMGPAVAT
-572 ALGIRLNRA
+572 ALGIHLGRA
-581 QLAILLLVA
+581 QLTILLLVA
-590 VLTASATLV
+590 VLTASATMV
-599 VGPLS
+599 IGPLS
-604 FVGLLAPH
+604 FAGLLAPH
-612 MAKLM
+612 LARLM

-626 LGAAVSGALLM
+626 LGAAGCGALLM

>member
-1 MNQIFPSP
+1 MKHIFPSP
-9 LRLPVSLLLGLTL
+9 LQRPTLILLGLTL
-22 ALAGWELAG
+22 SLACWELAR
-31 QLSVARWLATLLS
+31 QLPGALWWQTLFAPNLDDAR
-44 PDLTDTSQAVVHFSW
+44 QAVVHFSW
-59 LPRLA
+59 LPRLTVT
-64 ICLLAG
+64 LLAG

-121 IAMAGGCLAMGLVF
+121 IAMAGGSLAMALVF
-135 ALAWRHQLNP
+135 ALSWRRQLNP

-176 LLVWGSGSLVQNSWS
+176 LLVWGSGSLAQNSWN

-199 LLLAVVLAAVLVRPL
+199 LLVAGGLAAALVRPL

-228 VSLQHLRF
+228 VSLQHLRL

-255 IGFIGLAAPAL
+255 IGFIGLAAPAM
-266 VRLLGVRKLAL
+266 VRLLGIRQLGQ
-277 RLLWAPLLGALLL
+277 RLLWAPVLGALLL
-290 AATDLLLQSL
+290 AATDLLLQSV
-300 SRSGSVLIPT
+300 SRFWPMLIPT

-324 LIPRLGIKSG
+324 LIPRLSLKSG
-334 TPKAN
+334 TPKAS
-339 AALLVARHP
+339 AGLLVARHP
-348 APARLVGLMLMG
+348 APTRLITLLLLGLG
-360 LVVAV
+360 LAIIG
-365 MASLLFGQGIDGW
+365 SLLFGQGMHGW
-378 HWPSWLRWQA
+378 SWPSWLRWQA

-395 RTLAAGAAGMLLALA
+395 RTLAAGAAGVLLALA

-417 SSNPMASPELLG
+417 SNNPMASPELLG

-440 TALLLPALPLPMMLA
+440 TALLLPALPLPMMLL

-466 LLLLVNRSHGFQP
+466 LLVLVNRKHGFQP
-479 ERLLVNRSH
+479 ERI
-488 GFQPERL
+488 

-514 ANGDLRVQQLL
+514 ANGDMRVQQLL

-538 IAGGLVVLA
+538 VAYGLVVLA
-547 LTLLAACLLLSRWL
+547 VSMLAACLLISRWL
-561 DLLPMGPAVAA
+561 DLLPMGPALAT

-626 LGAAVSGALLM
+626 LGAAASGALLM

-646 ILFPQEVPVGLVSTL
+646 ILFPQDVPVGLVSTL

>member
-1 MNQIFPSP
+1 MSSSLSSP
-9 LRLPVSLLLGLTL
+9 LLRPGLCLLVLTLGLACT
-22 ALAGWELAG
+22 ELAR
-31 QLSVARWLATLLS
+31 QLPGALWWQALFSPELDDAR
-44 PDLTDTSQAVVHFSW
+44 QAVVHFSW

-101 LALMMVTLFAPSWLL
+101 LALMMVTLLAPSWLL
-116 LGREW
+116 IGREW
-121 IAMAGGCLAMGLVF
+121 IAMAGGSLAMGLVF
-135 ALAWRHQLNP
+135 ALAWRRQLNP

-176 LLVWGSGSLVQNSWS
+176 LLVWGSGSLAQNSWS
-191 GVSYLLPR
+191 GVGYLLPR
-199 LLLAVVLAAVLVRPL
+199 LLLAAMLAAVLVRPL

-228 VSLQHLRF
+228 VSLKHLRL

-255 IGFIGLAAPAL
+255 IGFIGLAAPAM
-266 VRLLGVRKLAL
+266 VRLLGVRKLAQ
-277 RLLWAPLLGALLL
+277 RLLWAPILGALLL
-290 AATDLLLQSL
+290 AATDLLLQTL
-300 SRSGSVLIPT
+300 SRFWPVLIPT

-324 LIPRLGIKSG
+324 LIPRLGIKQSA
-334 TPKAN
+334 PKAN
-339 AALLVARHP
+339 SSLQLARHP
-348 APARLVGLMLMG
+348 APTRLVGLMVLG
-360 LVVAV
+360 LAAAV
-365 MASLLFGQGIDGW
+365 IASLLFGQGMGGW
-378 HWPSWLRWQA
+378 GWPSWLRWQA

-395 RTLAAGAAGMLLALA
+395 RTLAAGAAGVLLALA

-417 SSNPMASPELLG
+417 SNNPMASPELLG

-440 TALLLPALPLPMMLA
+440 AALLLPALPLPMMLL
-455 GGLLGAFGCLL
+455 GGLVGAFACLL
-466 LLLLVNRSHGFQP
+466 LLVLINRRNGFQP
-479 ERLLVNRSH
+479 ERI
-488 GFQPERL
+488 
-495 LLSGIAITALFEP
+495 LLSGIAITALLEP

-525 SWMSGSTYYVTLP
+525 SWMSGSTYYVTQPVAL
-538 IAGGLVVLA
+538 ALVVLA
-547 LTLLAACLLLSRWL
+547 LLMLAACLLVSRWL
-561 DLLPMGPAVAA
+561 DLMPMGPAVAT
-572 ALGIRLNRA
+572 ALGIHLGRA
-581 QLAILLLVA
+581 QLTILLLVA
-590 VLTASATLV
+590 VLTASATMV
-599 VGPLS
+599 IGPLS
-604 FVGLLAPH
+604 FAGLLAPH
-612 MAKLM
+612 LARLM

-626 LGAAVSGALLM
+626 LGAAGCGALLM

>member
-1 MNQIFPSP
+1 MKRLLTSP
-9 LRLPVSLLLGLTL
+9 LLRPVSILLGLTL
-22 ALAGWELAG
+22 SLAYWELAR
-31 QLSVARWLATLLS
+31 QLPGALWWQSLFTPNLDDV
-44 PDLTDTSQAVVHFSW
+44 SQAVLHFSW

-64 ICLLAG
+64 VTLLAG

-121 IAMAGGCLAMGLVF
+121 IAMAGGSLAMALVF
-135 ALAWRHQLNP
+135 ALAWRRQLNP

-169 FQEELKG
+169 FLEELKG
-176 LLVWGSGSLVQNSWS
+176 LLVWGSGSLVQNSWN

-199 LLLAVVLAAVLVRPL
+199 LLAAAVLAAVLVRPL

-255 IGFIGLAAPAL
+255 IGFIGLAAPAM
-266 VRLLGVRKLAL
+266 VRLLGIRQLGQ
-277 RLLWAPLLGALLL
+277 RLLWAPILGALLL

-300 SRSGSVLIPT
+300 SRFWPVLIPT

-324 LIPRLGIKSG
+324 LIPRLSIKSG
-334 TPKAN
+334 APKSN
-339 AALLVARHP
+339 AGLLVARHS
-348 APARLVGLMLMG
+348 APARLIGLLLVGLLLAM
-360 LVVAV
+360 VAT
-365 MASLLFGQGIDGW
+365 LLLGQGMTGW
-378 HWPSWLRWQA
+378 SWPSWLRWQA

-395 RTLAAGAAGMLLALA
+395 RTLAAGAAGVLLALA

-417 SSNPMASPELLG
+417 SNNPMASPELLG

-440 TALLLPALPLPMMLA
+440 TALLLPALPLPLMLS

-466 LLLLVNRSHGFQP
+466 LLVLVNRKHGFQP
-479 ERLLVNRSH
+479 ERI
-488 GFQPERL
+488 

-514 ANGDLRVQQLL
+514 ANGDMRVQQLL

-538 IAGGLVVLA
+538 VAYGLVGLA
-547 LTLLAACLLLSRWL
+547 LLMLAACLLVSRWL
-561 DLLPMGPAVAA
+561 DLLPMGAAVAT

-626 LGAAVSGALLM
+626 LGAAASGALLM
-637 VSADWIGQQ
+637 VSADWVGQQ

>member
-1 MNQIFPSP
+1 MKRLLTSP
-9 LRLPVSLLLGLTL
+9 LLRPVSILLGLTL
-22 ALAGWELAG
+22 LLAYWELAR
-31 QLSVARWLATLLS
+31 QLPAALWWQSLFTPNLDDV
-44 PDLTDTSQAVVHFSW
+44 SQAVVHFSW
-59 LPRLA
+59 LPRLVVT
-64 ICLLAG
+64 LLAG

-121 IAMAGGCLAMGLVF
+121 IAMAGGSLAMALVF
-135 ALAWRHQLNP
+135 ALAWRRQLNP

-199 LLLAVVLAAVLVRPL
+199 LLVAAALAVVLVRPL

-236 AGLGLAVFVTACVV
+236 AGLGLAVFITTCVV

-255 IGFIGLAAPAL
+255 IGFIGLAAPAM
-266 VRLLGVRKLAL
+266 VRLLGIRQLGQ
-277 RLLWAPLLGALLL
+277 RLLWAPILGALLL

-300 SRSGSVLIPT
+300 SRFWPVLIPT

-324 LIPRLGIKSG
+324 LLPRLGIKSG
-334 TPKAN
+334 APKAN
-339 AALLVARHP
+339 AGLLVARHP
-348 APARLVGLMLMG
+348 APTRLIGLLLVGLL
-360 LVVAV
+360 LAVV
-365 MASLLFGQGIDGW
+365 ASLLVGQGMTGW
-378 HWPSWLRWQA
+378 SWPSWLRWQA

-395 RTLAAGAAGMLLALA
+395 RTLAAGAAGVLLALA

-417 SSNPMASPELLG
+417 SNNPMASPELLG
-429 VSGGTFMGVIA
+429 VSGGTFMGVIT
-440 TALLLPALPLPMMLA
+440 TALLLPALPLPLMLA

-466 LLLLVNRSHGFQP
+466 LLVVVNRKHGFQP
-479 ERLLVNRSH
+479 ERI
-488 GFQPERL
+488 

-538 IAGGLVVLA
+538 VAYGLVGLA
-547 LTLLAACLLLSRWL
+547 LLMLAACLLVSRWL
-561 DLLPMGPAVAA
+561 DLLPMGSAVAT

-604 FVGLLAPH
+604 FIGLLAPH

-626 LGAAVSGALLM
+626 LGAAASGALLM
-637 VSADWIGQQ
+637 VSADWVGQQ
-646 ILFPQEVPVGLVSTL
+646 IIFPQEVPVGLVSTL

>member
-1 MNQIFPSP
+1 MSSSLSSP
-9 LRLPVSLLLGLTL
+9 LLRPGLCLLVLTLGL
-22 ALAGWELAG
+22 ACAELAR
-31 QLSVARWLATLLS
+31 QLPGALWWQALFSPELDDAR
-44 PDLTDTSQAVVHFSW
+44 QAVVHFSW

-101 LALMMVTLFAPSWLL
+101 LALMMVTLLAPSWLL
-116 LGREW
+116 IGREW
-121 IAMAGGCLAMGLVF
+121 IAMAGGSLAMGLVF
-135 ALAWRHQLNP
+135 ALAWRRQLNP

-176 LLVWGSGSLVQNSWS
+176 LLVWGSGSLAQNSWS
-191 GVSYLLPR
+191 GVGYLLPR
-199 LLLAVVLAAVLVRPL
+199 LLLAAMLAVVLVRPL

-228 VSLQHLRF
+228 VSLKHLRF
-236 AGLGLAVFVTACVV
+236 AGLGLAVFITACVV

-255 IGFIGLAAPAL
+255 IGFIGLAAPAM
-266 VRLLGVRKLAL
+266 VRLLGVRKLAQ
-277 RLLWAPLLGALLL
+277 RLLWAPILGALLL
-290 AATDLLLQSL
+290 AATDLLLQTL
-300 SRSGSVLIPT
+300 SRFWPVLIPT

-324 LIPRLGIKSG
+324 LIPRLGIKQSA
-334 TPKAN
+334 PKAN
-339 AALLVARHP
+339 SSLLLARHP
-348 APARLVGLMLMG
+348 APTRLVGLMVLG
-360 LVVAV
+360 LAAAV
-365 MASLLFGQGIDGW
+365 IASLLFGQGMGGW

-395 RTLAAGAAGMLLALA
+395 RTLAAGAAGVLLALA

-417 SSNPMASPELLG
+417 SNNPMASPELLG

-440 TALLLPALPLPMMLA
+440 AALLLPALPLPMMLL
-455 GGLLGAFGCLL
+455 GGLVGAFACLL
-466 LLLLVNRSHGFQP
+466 LLVLINRRNGFQP
-479 ERLLVNRSH
+479 ERI
-488 GFQPERL
+488 

-525 SWMSGSTYYVTLP
+525 SWMSGSTYYVTQPVAL
-538 IAGGLVVLA
+538 ALVVLA
-547 LTLLAACLLLSRWL
+547 LLMLAACLLVSRWL
-561 DLLPMGPAVAA
+561 DLMPMGPAVAT
-572 ALGIRLNRA
+572 ALGIHLGRA
-581 QLAILLLVA
+581 QLTILLLVA
-590 VLTASATLV
+590 VLTASATMV
-599 VGPLS
+599 IGPLS
-604 FVGLLAPH
+604 FAGLLAPH
-612 MAKLM
+612 LARLM

-626 LGAAVSGALLM
+626 LGAAGCGALLM

>member
-1 MNQIFPSP
+1 MRSSLSSP
-9 LRLPVSLLLGLTL
+9 LLRPGLCLLVLTLGL
-22 ALAGWELAG
+22 ACAELAR
-31 QLSVARWLATLLS
+31 QLPGALWWQALFSPELDDAR
-44 PDLTDTSQAVVHFSW
+44 QAVVHFSW

-101 LALMMVTLFAPSWLL
+101 LALMMVTLLAPSWLL
-116 LGREW
+116 IGREW
-121 IAMAGGCLAMGLVF
+121 IAMAGGSLAMGLVF
-135 ALAWRHQLNP
+135 ALAWRRQLNP

-176 LLVWGSGSLVQNSWS
+176 LLVWGSGSLAQNSWS
-191 GVSYLLPR
+191 GVGYLLPR
-199 LLLAVVLAAVLVRPL
+199 LLLAAMLAVVLVRPL

-228 VSLQHLRF
+228 VSLKHLRF
-236 AGLGLAVFVTACVV
+236 AGLGLAVFITACVV

-255 IGFIGLAAPAL
+255 IGFIGLAAPAM
-266 VRLLGVRKLAL
+266 VRLLGVRKLAQ
-277 RLLWAPLLGALLL
+277 RLLWAPILGALLL
-290 AATDLLLQSL
+290 AATDLLLQTL
-300 SRSGSVLIPT
+300 SRFWPVLIPT

-324 LIPRLGIKSG
+324 LIPRLGIKQSA
-334 TPKAN
+334 PKAN
-339 AALLVARHP
+339 SSLQLARHP
-348 APARLVGLMLMG
+348 APTRLVGLMVLG
-360 LVVAV
+360 LAAAV
-365 MASLLFGQGIDGW
+365 IASLLFGQGMGGW
-378 HWPSWLRWQA
+378 GWPSWLRWQA

-395 RTLAAGAAGMLLALA
+395 RTLAAGAAGVLLALA

-417 SSNPMASPELLG
+417 SNNPMASPELLG

-440 TALLLPALPLPMMLA
+440 AALLLPALPLPMMLL
-455 GGLLGAFGCLL
+455 GGLVGAFACLL
-466 LLLLVNRSHGFQP
+466 LLVLINRRNGFQP
-479 ERLLVNRSH
+479 ERI
-488 GFQPERL
+488 

-525 SWMSGSTYYVTLP
+525 SWMSGSTYYVTQPVAL
-538 IAGGLVVLA
+538 ALVVLA
-547 LTLLAACLLLSRWL
+547 LLMLAACLLVSRWL
-561 DLLPMGPAVAA
+561 DLMPMGPAVAT
-572 ALGIRLNRA
+572 ALGIHLGRA
-581 QLAILLLVA
+581 QLTILLLVA
-590 VLTASATLV
+590 VLTASATMV
-599 VGPLS
+599 IGPLS
-604 FVGLLAPH
+604 FAGLLAPH
-612 MAKLM
+612 LARLM

-626 LGAAVSGALLM
+626 LGAAGCGALLM

>member
-1 MNQIFPSP
+1 MSSSLSSP
-9 LRLPVSLLLGLTL
+9 LLRPGLCLLVLTLGL
-22 ALAGWELAG
+22 ACAELAR
-31 QLSVARWLATLLS
+31 QLPGALWWQALFSPELDDAR
-44 PDLTDTSQAVVHFSW
+44 QAVVHFSW

-101 LALMMVTLFAPSWLL
+101 LALMMVTLLAPSWLL
-116 LGREW
+116 IGREW
-121 IAMAGGCLAMGLVF
+121 IAMAGGSLAMGLVF
-135 ALAWRHQLNP
+135 ALAWRRQLNP

-176 LLVWGSGSLVQNSWS
+176 LLVWGSGSLAQNSWS
-191 GVSYLLPR
+191 GVGYLLPR
-199 LLLAVVLAAVLVRPL
+199 LLLAAMLAAVLVRPL

-228 VSLQHLRF
+228 VSLKHLRF
-236 AGLGLAVFVTACVV
+236 AGLGLAVFITACVV

-255 IGFIGLAAPAL
+255 IGFIGLAAPAM
-266 VRLLGVRKLAL
+266 VRLLGVRKLAQ
-277 RLLWAPLLGALLL
+277 RLLWAPILGALLL
-290 AATDLLLQSL
+290 AATDLLLQTL
-300 SRSGSVLIPT
+300 SRFWPVLIPT

-324 LIPRLGIKSG
+324 LIPRLGIKQSA
-334 TPKAN
+334 PKAN
-339 AALLVARHP
+339 SSLLLARHP
-348 APARLVGLMLMG
+348 APTRLVGLMVLG
-360 LVVAV
+360 LAAAV
-365 MASLLFGQGIDGW
+365 IASLLFGQGMDGW
-378 HWPSWLRWQA
+378 GWPSWLRWQA

-395 RTLAAGAAGMLLALA
+395 RTLAAGAAGVLLALA

-417 SSNPMASPELLG
+417 SNNPMASPELLG

-440 TALLLPALPLPMMLA
+440 AALLLPALPLPMMLL
-455 GGLLGAFGCLL
+455 GGLVGAFACLL
-466 LLLLVNRSHGFQP
+466 LLVLINRRNGFQP
-479 ERLLVNRSH
+479 ERI
-488 GFQPERL
+488 

-525 SWMSGSTYYVTLP
+525 SWMSGSTYYVTQPVAL
-538 IAGGLVVLA
+538 ALVVLA
-547 LTLLAACLLLSRWL
+547 LLMLAACLLVSRWL
-561 DLLPMGPAVAA
+561 DLMPMGPAVAT
-572 ALGIRLNRA
+572 ALGIHLGRA
-581 QLAILLLVA
+581 QLTILLLVA
-590 VLTASATLV
+590 VLTASATMV
-599 VGPLS
+599 IGPLS
-604 FVGLLAPH
+604 FAGLLAPH
-612 MAKLM
+612 LARLM

-626 LGAAVSGALLM
+626 LGAAGCGALLM

>member
-1 MNQIFPSP
+1 MKRLLTSP
-9 LRLPVSLLLGLTL
+9 LLRPVSILLGLTL
-22 ALAGWELAG
+22 LLAYWELAR
-31 QLSVARWLATLLS
+31 QLPGALWWQSLFAPNLNDV
-44 PDLTDTSQAVVHFSW
+44 SQAVVHFSW

-64 ICLLAG
+64 VTLLAG

-121 IAMAGGCLAMGLVF
+121 IAMAGGSLAMALVF
-135 ALAWRHQLNP
+135 ALAWRRQLNP

-199 LLLAVVLAAVLVRPL
+199 LLVAAALAVVLVRPL

-255 IGFIGLAAPAL
+255 IGFIGLAAPAM
-266 VRLLGVRKLAL
+266 VRLLGIRQLGQ
-277 RLLWAPLLGALLL
+277 RLLCAPILGSLLL

-300 SRSGSVLIPT
+300 SRFWPVLIPT

-324 LIPRLGIKSG
+324 LIPRLGIKSD

-339 AALLVARHP
+339 AGLLVARHS
-348 APARLVGLMLMG
+348 APARLIGLLLVGLLLAM
-360 LVVAV
+360 V
-365 MASLLFGQGIDGW
+365 ASLLVGQGMDGW
-378 HWPSWLRWQA
+378 SWPSWLRWQA

-395 RTLAAGAAGMLLALA
+395 RSLAAGAAGVLLALA

-417 SSNPMASPELLG
+417 SNNPMASPELLG
-429 VSGGTFMGVIA
+429 VSGGTFMGVIV
-440 TALLLPALPLPMMLA
+440 TALLLPALPLPLMLS

-466 LLLLVNRSHGFQP
+466 LLVVVNRKEGFQP
-479 ERLLVNRSH
+479 ERI
-488 GFQPERL
+488 

-514 ANGDLRVQQLL
+514 ANGDMRVQQLL

-538 IAGGLVVLA
+538 VAYGLVGLA
-547 LTLLAACLLLSRWL
+547 LLMLSACLLVSRWL
-561 DLLPMGPAVAA
+561 DLLPMGAAVAT

-626 LGAAVSGALLM
+626 LGAAASGALLM
-637 VSADWIGQQ
+637 VSADWVGQQ

>member
-1 MNQIFPSP
+1 MTRLFPLP
-9 LRLPVSLLLGLTL
+9 LRRPSLILLGLTL
-22 ALAGWELAG
+22 SLACWELSR
-31 QLSVARWLATLLS
+31 QLPASLWWQSLFSPELEDAR
-44 PDLTDTSQAVVHFSW
+44 QAVVYFSW

-121 IAMAGGCLAMGLVF
+121 IAMAGGSLAMALVF
-135 ALAWRHQLNP
+135 ALAWRRQLNP
-145 VVIVFA
+145 MVIVFA

-199 LLLAVVLAAVLVRPL
+199 LLVAGVLAALLVRPL

-236 AGLGLAVFVTACVV
+236 AGLGLAVFITACVV

-266 VRLLGVRKLAL
+266 VRLLGIRRLAL
-277 RLLWAPLLGALLL
+277 RLLWAPVLGALLL
-290 AATDLLLQSL
+290 AATDLLLQTL
-300 SRSGSVLIPT
+300 SRFWPVLIPT

-339 AALLVARHP
+339 ATLLVARHP
-348 APARLVGLMLMG
+348 APARLIGLLLLGLLAAILIALM
-360 LVVAV
+360 
-365 MASLLFGQGIDGW
+365 FGQGMHGW
-378 HWPSWLRWQA
+378 SWLSWLRWQA

-395 RTLAAGAAGMLLALA
+395 RTLAAAAAGVLLALA

-417 SSNPMASPELLG
+417 SNNPMASPELLG
-429 VSGGTFMGVIA
+429 VSGGTFMGVIG
-440 TALLLPALPLPMMLA
+440 TALLLPALPLAMMLL
-455 GGLLGAFGCLL
+455 GGLVGAFGCLL
-466 LLLLVNRSHGFQP
+466 LLVAINRRHGFQP
-479 ERLLVNRSH
+479 ERI
-488 GFQPERL
+488 

-538 IAGGLVVLA
+538 VASALVGLA
-547 LTLLAACLLLSRWL
+547 LLMLAACLLISRWL
-561 DLLPMGPAVAA
+561 DLMPMGAAVAT
-572 ALGIRLNRA
+572 ALGIRLSLA
-581 QLAILLLVA
+581 QLVILLLVA

-626 LGAAVSGALLM
+626 LGAAGSGSLLM

-646 ILFPQEVPVGLVSTL
+646 ILFPQDVPVGLVSTL

-668 WCLRRL
+668 WCLRRI

>member
-1 MNQIFPSP
+1 MKHLFPSP
-9 LRLPVSLLLGLTL
+9 LLRPALILLGLTL
-22 ALAGWELAG
+22 SLACWELARQVPG
-31 QLSVARWLATLLS
+31 ALWWQTLFAPNLDDAR
-44 PDLTDTSQAVVHFSW
+44 QAVVHFSW
-59 LPRLA
+59 LPRLTVT
-64 ICLLAG
+64 LLAG

-121 IAMAGGCLAMGLVF
+121 IAMAGGSLAMALVF
-135 ALAWRHQLNP
+135 ALAWRRQLNP
-145 VVIVFA
+145 IVIVFA

-176 LLVWGSGSLVQNSWS
+176 LLVWGSGSLAQNSWS
-191 GVSYLLPR
+191 GVHYLLPR
-199 LLLAVVLAAVLVRPL
+199 LLVAGVLAAALVRPL

-228 VSLQHLRF
+228 VSLQHLRL

-255 IGFIGLAAPAL
+255 IGFIGLAAPAM
-266 VRLLGVRKLAL
+266 VRLLGIRQLGQ
-277 RLLWAPLLGALLL
+277 RLLWAPVLGALLL
-290 AATDLLLQSL
+290 AATDLLLQSV
-300 SRSGSVLIPT
+300 SRFWPMLIPT

-324 LIPRLGIKSG
+324 LIPLLSLKSG
-334 TPKAN
+334 TPKASTG
-339 AALLVARHP
+339 LLVARHP
-348 APARLVGLMLMG
+348 APTRLITLLLLGLG
-360 LVVAV
+360 LAIIG
-365 MASLLFGQGIDGW
+365 SLLFGQGMHGW
-378 HWPSWLRWQA
+378 SWPSWLRWQA

-395 RTLAAGAAGMLLALA
+395 RTLAAGAAGVLLALA

-417 SSNPMASPELLG
+417 SNNPMASPELLG

-440 TALLLPALPLPMMLA
+440 TALLLPALPLPMMLL
-455 GGLLGAFGCLL
+455 GGLIGAFGCLL
-466 LLLLVNRSHGFQP
+466 LLVLVNRKHGFQP
-479 ERLLVNRSH
+479 ERI
-488 GFQPERL
+488 

-514 ANGDLRVQQLL
+514 ANGDMRVQQLL

-538 IAGGLVVLA
+538 VAYGLVALAVLM
-547 LTLLAACLLLSRWL
+547 LAACLLISRWL
-561 DLLPMGPAVAA
+561 DLLPMGPALAT

-626 LGAAVSGALLM
+626 LGAAASGALLM

-646 ILFPQEVPVGLVSTL
+646 ILFPQDVPVGLVSTL

>member
-1 MNQIFPSP
+1 MSSSLSSP
-9 LRLPVSLLLGLTL
+9 LLRPGLCLLVLTLGLACAEL
-22 ALAGWELAG
+22 SRQLPGALWWQALFSPELDD
-31 QLSVARWLATLLS
+31 AR
-44 PDLTDTSQAVVHFSW
+44 QAVVHFSW

-101 LALMMVTLFAPSWLL
+101 LALMMVTLLAPSWLL
-116 LGREW
+116 IGREW
-121 IAMAGGCLAMGLVF
+121 IAMAGGSLAMGLVF
-135 ALAWRHQLNP
+135 ALAWRRQLNP

-176 LLVWGSGSLVQNSWS
+176 LLVWGSGSLAQNSWS
-191 GVSYLLPR
+191 GVGYLLPR
-199 LLLAVVLAAVLVRPL
+199 LLLAAMLAAVLVRPL

-228 VSLQHLRF
+228 VSLKHLRF
-236 AGLGLAVFVTACVV
+236 AGLGLAVFITACVV

-255 IGFIGLAAPAL
+255 IGFIGLAAPAM
-266 VRLLGVRKLAL
+266 VRLLGVRKLAQ
-277 RLLWAPLLGALLL
+277 RLLWAPILGALLL
-290 AATDLLLQSL
+290 AATDLLLQTL
-300 SRSGSVLIPT
+300 SRFWPVLIPT

-324 LIPRLGIKSG
+324 LIPRLGIKQSA
-334 TPKAN
+334 PKAN
-339 AALLVARHP
+339 SSLQLARHP
-348 APARLVGLMLMG
+348 APTRLVGLMVLG
-360 LVVAV
+360 LAAAV
-365 MASLLFGQGIDGW
+365 IASLLFGQGMGGW
-378 HWPSWLRWQA
+378 GWPSWLRWQA

-395 RTLAAGAAGMLLALA
+395 RTLAAGAAGVLLALA

-417 SSNPMASPELLG
+417 SNNPMASPELLG

-440 TALLLPALPLPMMLA
+440 AALLLPALPLPMMLL
-455 GGLLGAFGCLL
+455 GGLVGAFACLL
-466 LLLLVNRSHGFQP
+466 LLVLINRRNGFQP
-479 ERLLVNRSH
+479 ERI
-488 GFQPERL
+488 

-525 SWMSGSTYYVTLP
+525 SWMSGSTYYVTQPVAL
-538 IAGGLVVLA
+538 ALVVLA
-547 LTLLAACLLLSRWL
+547 LLMLAACLLVSRWL
-561 DLLPMGPAVAA
+561 DLMPMGPAVAT
-572 ALGIRLNRA
+572 ALGIHLGRA
-581 QLAILLLVA
+581 QLTILLLVA
-590 VLTASATLV
+590 VLTASATMV
-599 VGPLS
+599 IGPLS
-604 FVGLLAPH
+604 FAGLLAPH
-612 MAKLM
+612 LARLM
-617 GLVRARWHL
+617 GLVRTRWHL
-626 LGAAVSGALLM
+626 LGAAGSGALLM

>member
-1 MNQIFPSP
+1 MSSSLSSP
-9 LRLPVSLLLGLTL
+9 LLRPGLCLLVLTLGL
-22 ALAGWELAG
+22 ACAELAR
-31 QLSVARWLATLLS
+31 QLPGALWWQALFSPELDDAR
-44 PDLTDTSQAVVHFSW
+44 QAVVHFSW

-101 LALMMVTLFAPSWLL
+101 LALMMVTLLAPSWLL
-116 LGREW
+116 IGREW
-121 IAMAGGCLAMGLVF
+121 IAMAGGSLAMGLVF
-135 ALAWRHQLNP
+135 ALAWRRQLNP

-176 LLVWGSGSLVQNSWS
+176 LLVWGSGSLAQNSWS
-191 GVSYLLPR
+191 GVGYLLPR
-199 LLLAVVLAAVLVRPL
+199 LLLAAMLAAVLVRPL

-228 VSLQHLRF
+228 VSLKHLRL

-255 IGFIGLAAPAL
+255 IGFIGLAAPAM
-266 VRLLGVRKLAL
+266 VRLLGVRKLAQ
-277 RLLWAPLLGALLL
+277 RLLWAPILGALLL
-290 AATDLLLQSL
+290 AATDLLLQTL
-300 SRSGSVLIPT
+300 SRFWPVLIPT

-324 LIPRLGIKSG
+324 LIPRLGIKQSA
-334 TPKAN
+334 PKAN
-339 AALLVARHP
+339 SSLLLARHP
-348 APARLVGLMLMG
+348 APTRLVGLMVLG
-360 LVVAV
+360 LAAAV
-365 MASLLFGQGIDGW
+365 IASLLFGQGMGGW
-378 HWPSWLRWQA
+378 GWPSWLRWQV

-395 RTLAAGAAGMLLALA
+395 RTLAAGAAGVLLALA

-417 SSNPMASPELLG
+417 SNNPMASPELLG

-440 TALLLPALPLPMMLA
+440 AALLLPALPLPMMLL
-455 GGLLGAFGCLL
+455 GGLVGAFACLL
-466 LLLLVNRSHGFQP
+466 LLVLINRRNGFQP
-479 ERLLVNRSH
+479 ERV
-488 GFQPERL
+488 

-525 SWMSGSTYYVTLP
+525 SWMSGSTYYVTQPVAL
-538 IAGGLVVLA
+538 ALVVLA
-547 LTLLAACLLLSRWL
+547 LLMLAACLLVSRWL
-561 DLLPMGPAVAA
+561 DLMPMGPAVAT
-572 ALGIRLNRA
+572 ALGIHLGRA
-581 QLAILLLVA
+581 QLTILLLVA
-590 VLTASATLV
+590 VLTASATMV
-599 VGPLS
+599 IGPLS
-604 FVGLLAPH
+604 FAGLLAPH
-612 MAKLM
+612 LARLM

-626 LGAAVSGALLM
+626 LGAAGCGALLM

>member
-1 MNQIFPSP
+1 MSSSLSSP
-9 LRLPVSLLLGLTL
+9 LLRPGLCLLVLTLGLACT
-22 ALAGWELAG
+22 ELAR
-31 QLSVARWLATLLS
+31 QLPGALWWQALFSPELDDAR
-44 PDLTDTSQAVVHFSW
+44 QAVVHFSW

-101 LALMMVTLFAPSWLL
+101 LALMMVTLLAPSWLL
-116 LGREW
+116 IGREW
-121 IAMAGGCLAMGLVF
+121 IAMAGGSLAMGLVF
-135 ALAWRHQLNP
+135 ALAWRRQLNP

-176 LLVWGSGSLVQNSWS
+176 LLVWGSGSLAQNSWS
-191 GVSYLLPR
+191 GVGYLLPR
-199 LLLAVVLAAVLVRPL
+199 LLLAAMLAVVLVRPL

-228 VSLQHLRF
+228 VSLKHLRL

-255 IGFIGLAAPAL
+255 IGFIGLAAPAM
-266 VRLLGVRKLAL
+266 VRLLGVRKLAQ
-277 RLLWAPLLGALLL
+277 RLLWAPILGALLL
-290 AATDLLLQSL
+290 AATDLLLQTL
-300 SRSGSVLIPT
+300 SRFWPVLIPT

-324 LIPRLGIKSG
+324 LIPRLGIKQSA
-334 TPKAN
+334 PKAN
-339 AALLVARHP
+339 SSLLLARHP
-348 APARLVGLMLMG
+348 APTRLVGLMVLG
-360 LVVAV
+360 LAAAV
-365 MASLLFGQGIDGW
+365 IASLLFGQGMGGW
-378 HWPSWLRWQA
+378 GWPSWLRWQA

-395 RTLAAGAAGMLLALA
+395 RTLAAGAAGVLLALA

-417 SSNPMASPELLG
+417 SNNPMASPELLG

-440 TALLLPALPLPMMLA
+440 AALLLPALPLPMMLL
-455 GGLLGAFGCLL
+455 GGLVGAFACLL
-466 LLLLVNRSHGFQP
+466 LLVLINRRNGFQP
-479 ERLLVNRSH
+479 ERI
-488 GFQPERL
+488 

-525 SWMSGSTYYVTLP
+525 SWMSGSTYYVTQPVAL
-538 IAGGLVVLA
+538 ALVVLA
-547 LTLLAACLLLSRWL
+547 LLMLAACLLASRWL
-561 DLLPMGPAVAA
+561 DLMPMGPAVAT
-572 ALGIRLNRA
+572 ALGIHLGRA
-581 QLAILLLVA
+581 QLTILLLVA
-590 VLTASATLV
+590 VLTASATMV
-599 VGPLS
+599 IGPLS
-604 FVGLLAPH
+604 FAGLLAPH
-612 MAKLM
+612 LARLM

-626 LGAAVSGALLM
+626 LGAAGCGALLM

>member
-1 MNQIFPSP
+1 MSSSLSSP
-9 LRLPVSLLLGLTL
+9 LLRPGLCLLVLTLGL
-22 ALAGWELAG
+22 ACAELAR
-31 QLSVARWLATLLS
+31 QLPGALWWQALFSPELDDAR
-44 PDLTDTSQAVVHFSW
+44 QAVVHFSW

-101 LALMMVTLFAPSWLL
+101 LALMMVTLLAPSWLL
-116 LGREW
+116 IGREW
-121 IAMAGGCLAMGLVF
+121 IAMAGGSLAMGLVF
-135 ALAWRHQLNP
+135 ALAWRRQLNP

-176 LLVWGSGSLVQNSWS
+176 LLVWGSGSLAQNSWS
-191 GVSYLLPR
+191 GVGYLLPR
-199 LLLAVVLAAVLVRPL
+199 LLLAAMLAAVLVRPL

-228 VSLQHLRF
+228 VSLKHLRL

-255 IGFIGLAAPAL
+255 IGFIGLAAPAM
-266 VRLLGVRKLAL
+266 VRLLGVRKLAQ
-277 RLLWAPLLGALLL
+277 RLLWAPILGALLL
-290 AATDLLLQSL
+290 AATDLLLQTL
-300 SRSGSVLIPT
+300 SRFWPVLIPT

-324 LIPRLGIKSG
+324 LIPRLGIKQSA
-334 TPKAN
+334 PKAN
-339 AALLVARHP
+339 SSLLLARHP
-348 APARLVGLMLMG
+348 APTRLVGLMVLG
-360 LVVAV
+360 LAAAV
-365 MASLLFGQGIDGW
+365 IASLLFGQGMGGW
-378 HWPSWLRWQA
+378 GWPSWLRWQA

-395 RTLAAGAAGMLLALA
+395 RTLAAGAAGVLLALA

-417 SSNPMASPELLG
+417 SNNPMASPELLG

-440 TALLLPALPLPMMLA
+440 AALLLPALPLPMMLL
-455 GGLLGAFGCLL
+455 GGLVGAFACLL
-466 LLLLVNRSHGFQP
+466 LLVLINRRNGFQP
-479 ERLLVNRSH
+479 ERI
-488 GFQPERL
+488 

-525 SWMSGSTYYVTLP
+525 SWMSGSTYYVTQPVAL
-538 IAGGLVVLA
+538 ALVVLA
-547 LTLLAACLLLSRWL
+547 LLMLAACLLVSRWL
-561 DLLPMGPAVAA
+561 DLMPMGPAVAT
-572 ALGIRLNRA
+572 ALGIHLGRA
-581 QLAILLLVA
+581 QLTILLLVA
-590 VLTASATLV
+590 VLTASATMV
-599 VGPLS
+599 IGPLS
-604 FVGLLAPH
+604 FAGLLAPH
-612 MAKLM
+612 LARLM

-626 LGAAVSGALLM
+626 LGAAGCGALLM

>member
-1 MNQIFPSP
+1 MRSSLSSP
-9 LRLPVSLLLGLTL
+9 LLRPGLCLLVLTLGLACT
-22 ALAGWELAG
+22 ELAR
-31 QLSVARWLATLLS
+31 QLPGALWWQALFSPELDDAR
-44 PDLTDTSQAVVHFSW
+44 QAVVHFSW

-101 LALMMVTLFAPSWLL
+101 LALMMVTLLAPSWLL
-116 LGREW
+116 IGREW
-121 IAMAGGCLAMGLVF
+121 IAMAGGSLAMGLVF
-135 ALAWRHQLNP
+135 ALAWRRQLNP

-176 LLVWGSGSLVQNSWS
+176 LLVWGSGSLAQNSWS
-191 GVSYLLPR
+191 GVGYLLPR
-199 LLLAVVLAAVLVRPL
+199 LLLAAMLAVVLVRPL

-228 VSLQHLRF
+228 VSLKHLRF
-236 AGLGLAVFVTACVV
+236 AGLGLAVFITACVV

-255 IGFIGLAAPAL
+255 IGFIGLAAPAM
-266 VRLLGVRKLAL
+266 VRLLGVRKLAQ
-277 RLLWAPLLGALLL
+277 RLLWAPILGALLL
-290 AATDLLLQSL
+290 AATDLLLQTL
-300 SRSGSVLIPT
+300 SRFWPVLIPT

-324 LIPRLGIKSG
+324 LIPRLGIKQSA
-334 TPKAN
+334 PKAN
-339 AALLVARHP
+339 SSLQLARHP
-348 APARLVGLMLMG
+348 APTRLVGLMVLG
-360 LVVAV
+360 LAAAV
-365 MASLLFGQGIDGW
+365 IASLLFGQGMGGW
-378 HWPSWLRWQA
+378 GWPSWLRWQA

-395 RTLAAGAAGMLLALA
+395 RTLAAGAAGVLLALA

-417 SSNPMASPELLG
+417 SNNPMASPELLG

-440 TALLLPALPLPMMLA
+440 AALLLPALPLPMMLL
-455 GGLLGAFGCLL
+455 GGLVGAFACLL
-466 LLLLVNRSHGFQP
+466 LLVLINRRNGFQP
-479 ERLLVNRSH
+479 ERI
-488 GFQPERL
+488 

-525 SWMSGSTYYVTLP
+525 SWMSGSTYYVTQPVAL
-538 IAGGLVVLA
+538 ALVVLA
-547 LTLLAACLLLSRWL
+547 LLMLAACLLVSRWL
-561 DLLPMGPAVAA
+561 DLMPMGPAVAT
-572 ALGIRLNRA
+572 ALGIHLGRA
-581 QLAILLLVA
+581 QLTILLLVA
-590 VLTASATLV
+590 VLTASATMV
-599 VGPLS
+599 IGPLS
-604 FVGLLAPH
+604 FAGLLAPH
-612 MAKLM
+612 LARLM

-626 LGAAVSGALLM
+626 LGAAGCGALLM

>member
-1 MNQIFPSP
+1 MSSSLSSP
-9 LRLPVSLLLGLTL
+9 LLRPGLCLLVLTLGLACAEL
-22 ALAGWELAG
+22 SCQLPGALWWQALFSPELDD
-31 QLSVARWLATLLS
+31 AR
-44 PDLTDTSQAVVHFSW
+44 QAVVHFSW

-101 LALMMVTLFAPSWLL
+101 LALMMVTLLAPSWLL
-116 LGREW
+116 IGREW
-121 IAMAGGCLAMGLVF
+121 IAMAGGSLAMGLVF
-135 ALAWRHQLNP
+135 ALAWRRQLNP

-176 LLVWGSGSLVQNSWS
+176 LLVWGSGSLAQNSWS
-191 GVSYLLPR
+191 GVGYLLPR
-199 LLLAVVLAAVLVRPL
+199 LLLAAMLAAVLVRPL

-228 VSLQHLRF
+228 VSLKHLRF
-236 AGLGLAVFVTACVV
+236 AGLGLAVFITACVV

-255 IGFIGLAAPAL
+255 IGFIGLAAPAM
-266 VRLLGVRKLAL
+266 VRLLGVRKLAQ
-277 RLLWAPLLGALLL
+277 RLLWAPILGALLL
-290 AATDLLLQSL
+290 AATDLLLQTL
-300 SRSGSVLIPT
+300 SRFWPVLIPT

-324 LIPRLGIKSG
+324 LIPRLGIKQSS
-334 TPKAN
+334 PKAN
-339 AALLVARHP
+339 SSLQLARHP
-348 APARLVGLMLMG
+348 APTRLVGLMVLG
-360 LVVAV
+360 LAAAV
-365 MASLLFGQGIDGW
+365 IASLLFGQGMGGW
-378 HWPSWLRWQA
+378 GWPSWLRWQA

-395 RTLAAGAAGMLLALA
+395 RTLAAGAAGVLLALA

-417 SSNPMASPELLG
+417 SNNPMASPELLG

-440 TALLLPALPLPMMLA
+440 AALLLPALPLPMMLL
-455 GGLLGAFGCLL
+455 GGLVGAFACLL
-466 LLLLVNRSHGFQP
+466 LLVLINRRNGFQP
-479 ERLLVNRSH
+479 ERI
-488 GFQPERL
+488 

-525 SWMSGSTYYVTLP
+525 SWMSGSTYYVTQPVAL
-538 IAGGLVVLA
+538 ALVVLA
-547 LTLLAACLLLSRWL
+547 LLMLVACLLVSRWL
-561 DLLPMGPAVAA
+561 DLMPMGPAVAT
-572 ALGIRLNRA
+572 ALGIHLGRA
-581 QLAILLLVA
+581 QLTILLLVA
-590 VLTASATLV
+590 VLTASATMV
-599 VGPLS
+599 IGPLS
-604 FVGLLAPH
+604 FAGLLAPH
-612 MAKLM
+612 LARLM

-626 LGAAVSGALLM
+626 LGAAGCGALLM

>member
-1 MNQIFPSP
+1 MKRLLTSP
-9 LRLPVSLLLGLTL
+9 LLRPVSILLGLTL
-22 ALAGWELAG
+22 SLAYWELAR
-31 QLSVARWLATLLS
+31 QLPGALWWQSIFAPNLDDV
-44 PDLTDTSQAVVHFSW
+44 SQAVVHFSW
-59 LPRLA
+59 LPRLVVT
-64 ICLLAG
+64 LLAG

-101 LALMMVTLFAPSWLL
+101 LALMMVTLFAPSRLL

-121 IAMAGGCLAMGLVF
+121 IAMAGGSLAMVLVF
-135 ALAWRHQLNP
+135 ALAWRRQLNP

-199 LLLAVVLAAVLVRPL
+199 LLAAAGLAVVLVRPL

-255 IGFIGLAAPAL
+255 IGFIGLAAPAM
-266 VRLLGVRKLAL
+266 VRLLGIRQLGQ
-277 RLLWAPLLGALLL
+277 RLLWAPILGALLL

-300 SRSGSVLIPT
+300 SRFWPVLIPT
-310 GAMTALLGAPLLLW
+310 GAMTSLLGAPLLLW

-339 AALLVARHP
+339 AGLLVARHS
-348 APARLVGLMLMG
+348 APARLIGLLLVGLLLAM
-360 LVVAV
+360 VAT
-365 MASLLFGQGIDGW
+365 LLLGQGMTGW
-378 HWPSWLRWQA
+378 SWPSWLRWQA
-388 QLEWRLP
+388 QLDWRLP
-395 RTLAAGAAGMLLALA
+395 RTLAAGAAGVLLALA

-417 SSNPMASPELLG
+417 SNNPMASPELLG

-440 TALLLPALPLPMMLA
+440 TALLLPALPLPLMLA

-466 LLLLVNRSHGFQP
+466 LLVVVNRKHGFQP
-479 ERLLVNRSH
+479 ERI
-488 GFQPERL
+488 

-514 ANGDLRVQQLL
+514 ANGDMRVQQLL

-538 IAGGLVVLA
+538 VAYGLVGLA
-547 LTLLAACLLLSRWL
+547 LLMLAACLLVSRWL
-561 DLLPMGPAVAA
+561 DLLPMGSAVATT
-572 ALGIRLNRA
+572 LGIRLNRA

-626 LGAAVSGALLM
+626 LGAAASGALLM
-637 VSADWIGQQ
+637 VSADWVGQQ